1 MVKIPPRR
9 SLARCDRGAPLEKNE
24 NARRRSFANDW
35 KRHLRFASSST
46 RKRKER
52 KKRSTGEEVRR
63 EDDDYYRAGG
73 DLKRPLARRARSKPS
88 SSRAFF
94 FARVSHFEAREFWK
108 FPPKLESAK
117 VNLFNTYTREKGDA
131 FIARIFTLPSQ
142 KMLATTRTASSL
154 SPLFVAK
161 RREAGGGRRRRR
173 PSSSLRKSP
182 FFFSSGEGCLG
193 RRRHH
198 ARKVRCC
205 SSSSDD
211 SKGEEEKNDDD
222 DDAKYDFI
230 EEISDENLLTTSL
243 NRAISDEDY
252 SLAAKLSKRLQA
264 VQNLNGARD
273 AREILLDWRML
284 GIAEWMAARAEAL
297 GFRFPT
303 GIQRKST
310 SAFLDGDRLIV
321 ISAQTGTGKTLAYL
335 VPAVDQMDFVG
346 RQMLQIL
353 VVVPTRELVV
363 QTTMLAY
370 KLTGGSISRGVPGD
384 QGNMFNYF
392 GPQGLVVKG
401 VFEQRHVADPDPG
414 LATAEIVVGTPDELA
429 ELKRRGIVEV
439 DLASHIICDEAD
451 ALFENHEDAM
461 RELLK
466 PSPYVPVMETRQ
478 ICLVGVSIANDS
490 FLREVR
496 EAVPFYDPTIIQTQ
510 AIDYE
515 GQGLEERKKDIEK
528 DVEEVLEGLAKLGG
542 GGKGSTSSAE
552 GASDSSN
559 SSSDNSDSRN
569 SSVGGNKR
577 LPPNIHHRVLY
588 SEPGRKLVTLCRQI
602 RADAIAAGEDKP
614 PPRTLV
620 FVKDAPA
627 AEIVAGPL
635 RKALWGA
642 HTLVTLLP
650 EGREALRV
658 VEDFDKGKAS
668 IMVCTAQVSR
678 GLDLRNV
685 AHVYSLDVPNAKEYV
700 HRAGRCGRVGAVDPG
715 VVTSI
720 VSDEEKESYENVVE
734 ELQIKSEEIETIDVE
749 KMGRGTDDEEEALAQ
764 LQRLLDDNFYL
775 LDTKQLNI
783 ASLEKAL
790 AIEPEVLDYGDGDD
804 FDDKEKDE
812 K

>member
-1 MVKIPPRR
+1 M
-9 SLARCDRGAPLEKNE
+9 
-24 NARRRSFANDW
+24 
-35 KRHLRFASSST
+35 SS
-46 RKRKER
+46 
-52 KKRSTGEEVRR
+52 
-63 EDDDYYRAGG
+63 A
-73 DLKRPLARRARSKPS
+73 
-88 SSRAFF
+88 
-94 FARVSHFEAREFWK
+94 
-108 FPPKLESAK
+108 
-117 VNLFNTYTREKGDA
+117 
-131 FIARIFTLPSQ
+131 I
-142 KMLATTRTASSL
+142 
-154 SPLFVAK
+154 
-161 RREAGGGRRRRR
+161 
-173 PSSSLRKSP
+173 
-182 FFFSSGEGCLG
+182 
-193 RRRHH
+193 
-198 ARKVRCC
+198 
-205 SSSSDD
+205 SSSSE
-211 SKGEEEKNDDD
+211 SSEKGREDEKEK
-222 DDAKYDFI
+222 KYDFI
-230 EEISDENLLTTSL
+230 QEISDENLLTTSL
-243 NRAISDEDY
+243 NRAITDEDY
-252 SLAAKLSKRLQA
+252 ELAAKLSKRLQV
-264 VQNLNGARD
+264 VQNLNGGRD

-284 GIAEWMAARAEAL
+284 GVAEWMAARAEAL

-303 GIQRKST
+303 GIQRKAT

-321 ISAQTGTGKTLAYL
+321 MSAQTGTGKTLAYL
-335 VPAVDQMDFVG
+335 VPTVDQMDFVG
-346 RQMLQIL
+346 RKMLQIL

-384 QGNMFNYF
+384 RGNMFNYS
-392 GPQGLVVKG
+392 GPQGLIVKG
-401 VFEQRHVADPDPG
+401 VFEQRHVLDPDPE
-414 LATAEIVVGTPDELA
+414 LSTAEIVIGTPEELA
-429 ELKRRGIVEV
+429 ELKRQGVVEV

-451 ALFENHEDAM
+451 ALFENHKEAM

-466 PSPYVPVMETRQ
+466 PRPFVPVMETRQ

-490 FLREVR
+490 FLKDVQEG
-496 EAVPFYDPTIIQTQ
+496 VPFYEPTIIQTQ

-542 GGKGSTSSAE
+542 RGEEEGGSTSLGEA
-552 GASDSSN
+552 ATRSSN
-559 SSSDNSDSRN
+559 DNVGSKN
-569 SSVGGNKR
+569 NSVGGNKR
-577 LPPNIHHRVLY
+577 LPPNIRHRVLY

-620 FVKDAPA
+620 FVKDTPA

-720 VSDEEKESYENVVE
+720 VSDEEKESYENVVD
-734 ELQIKSEEIETIDVE
+734 ELQIKSEEIETIEVE
-749 KMGRGTDDEEEALAQ
+749 KMGRGTDDEEEALSQ

-790 AIEPEVLDYGDGDD
+790 AIEPEVLDYDD
-804 FDDKEKDE
+804 EDE
-812 K
+812 ED

>member
-1 MVKIPPRR
+1 M
-9 SLARCDRGAPLEKNE
+9 
-24 NARRRSFANDW
+24 
-35 KRHLRFASSST
+35 SS
-46 RKRKER
+46 
-52 KKRSTGEEVRR
+52 
-63 EDDDYYRAGG
+63 A
-73 DLKRPLARRARSKPS
+73 
-88 SSRAFF
+88 
-94 FARVSHFEAREFWK
+94 
-108 FPPKLESAK
+108 
-117 VNLFNTYTREKGDA
+117 
-131 FIARIFTLPSQ
+131 I
-142 KMLATTRTASSL
+142 
-154 SPLFVAK
+154 
-161 RREAGGGRRRRR
+161 
-173 PSSSLRKSP
+173 
-182 FFFSSGEGCLG
+182 
-193 RRRHH
+193 
-198 ARKVRCC
+198 
-205 SSSSDD
+205 SSSSE
-211 SKGEEEKNDDD
+211 SSAGREEDEDR
-222 DDAKYDFI
+222 KYDFI
-230 EEISDENLLTTSL
+230 QEISDENLLTTSL
-243 NRAISDEDY
+243 NRAITDEDY
-252 SLAAKLSKRLQA
+252 ELASKLSKRLQE
-264 VQNLNGARD
+264 VQNLNGGRD

-303 GIQRKST
+303 GIQRKAT

-335 VPAVDQMDFVG
+335 VPTVDQMDFVG
-346 RQMLQIL
+346 RKMLQIL

-384 QGNMFNYF
+384 RGNMFNYS
-392 GPQGLVVKG
+392 GPQGLIVKG
-401 VFEQRHVADPDPG
+401 VFEQRHVLDPDPE
-414 LATAEIVVGTPDELA
+414 LSTAEIVIGTPEELA
-429 ELKRRGIVEV
+429 ELKRQGVVEV

-451 ALFENHEDAM
+451 ALFENHKEAM

-466 PSPYVPVMETRQ
+466 PSPFVPVMETRQ

-490 FLREVR
+490 LLKDVQEV
-496 EAVPFYDPTIIQTQ
+496 VPFYEPTIIQTQ

-542 GGKGSTSSAE
+542 RGEEEGGSTSLGEA
-552 GASDSSN
+552 ASRSSN
-559 SSSDNSDSRN
+559 DNVGSKN
-569 SSVGGNKR
+569 NSVGGNKR
-577 LPPNIHHRVLY
+577 LPPNIRHRVLY

-620 FVKDAPA
+620 FVKDTPA

-685 AHVYSLDVPNAKEYV
+685 AHVYSLDVPNAKEYI

-720 VSDEEKESYENVVE
+720 VSDEEKESYENVVDE
-734 ELQIKSEEIETIDVE
+734 SQIKSEEIETIEVE
-749 KMGRGTDDEEEALAQ
+749 KMGRGTDDEEEALSQ

-790 AIEPEVLDYGDGDD
+790 AIEPEVLDYDD
-804 FDDKEKDE
+804 EDE
-812 K
+812 ED

>member
-1 MVKIPPRR
+1 M
-9 SLARCDRGAPLEKNE
+9 
-24 NARRRSFANDW
+24 
-35 KRHLRFASSST
+35 SS
-46 RKRKER
+46 
-52 KKRSTGEEVRR
+52 
-63 EDDDYYRAGG
+63 A
-73 DLKRPLARRARSKPS
+73 
-88 SSRAFF
+88 
-94 FARVSHFEAREFWK
+94 
-108 FPPKLESAK
+108 
-117 VNLFNTYTREKGDA
+117 
-131 FIARIFTLPSQ
+131 I
-142 KMLATTRTASSL
+142 
-154 SPLFVAK
+154 
-161 RREAGGGRRRRR
+161 
-173 PSSSLRKSP
+173 
-182 FFFSSGEGCLG
+182 
-193 RRRHH
+193 
-198 ARKVRCC
+198 
-205 SSSSDD
+205 SSSSE
-211 SKGEEEKNDDD
+211 SSEKGREYEEEK
-222 DDAKYDFI
+222 KYDFI
-230 EEISDENLLTTSL
+230 QEISDENLLTTSL
-243 NRAISDEDY
+243 NRAITDEDY
-252 SLAAKLSKRLQA
+252 ELAAKLSKRLQV
-264 VQNLNGARD
+264 VQNLNGGRD

-284 GIAEWMAARAEAL
+284 GVAEWMAARAEAL

-303 GIQRKST
+303 GIQRKAT

-321 ISAQTGTGKTLAYL
+321 MSAQTGTGKTLAYL
-335 VPAVDQMDFVG
+335 VPTVDQMDFVG
-346 RQMLQIL
+346 RKMLQIL

-384 QGNMFNYF
+384 RGNMFNYS
-392 GPQGLVVKG
+392 GPQGLIVKG
-401 VFEQRHVADPDPG
+401 VFEQRHVLDPDPE
-414 LATAEIVVGTPDELA
+414 LSTAEIVIGTPEELA
-429 ELKRRGIVEV
+429 ELKRQGVVEV

-451 ALFENHEDAM
+451 ALFENHKEAM

-466 PSPYVPVMETRQ
+466 PSPFVPVMETRQ
-478 ICLVGVSIANDS
+478 ICLVGVSIASDS
-490 FLREVR
+490 FLKDVQEV
-496 EAVPFYDPTIIQTQ
+496 VPFYEPTIIQTQ

-542 GGKGSTSSAE
+542 RGEEEGGSTSLGEA
-552 GASDSSN
+552 ATKSSN
-559 SSSDNSDSRN
+559 DNVGSKN
-569 SSVGGNKR
+569 NSVGGNKR
-577 LPPNIHHRVLY
+577 LPPNIRHRVLY

-620 FVKDAPA
+620 FVKDTPA

-720 VSDEEKESYENVVE
+720 VSDEEKESYENVVD
-734 ELQIKSEEIETIDVE
+734 ELQIKSEEIETIEVE
-749 KMGRGTDDEEEALAQ
+749 KMGRGTDDEEEALSQ

-790 AIEPEVLDYGDGDD
+790 AIEPEVLDYDD
-804 FDDKEKDE
+804 EDE
-812 K
+812 ED

>member
-1 MVKIPPRR
+1 M
-9 SLARCDRGAPLEKNE
+9 
-24 NARRRSFANDW
+24 
-35 KRHLRFASSST
+35 SS
-46 RKRKER
+46 
-52 KKRSTGEEVRR
+52 
-63 EDDDYYRAGG
+63 A
-73 DLKRPLARRARSKPS
+73 
-88 SSRAFF
+88 
-94 FARVSHFEAREFWK
+94 
-108 FPPKLESAK
+108 
-117 VNLFNTYTREKGDA
+117 
-131 FIARIFTLPSQ
+131 I
-142 KMLATTRTASSL
+142 
-154 SPLFVAK
+154 
-161 RREAGGGRRRRR
+161 
-173 PSSSLRKSP
+173 
-182 FFFSSGEGCLG
+182 
-193 RRRHH
+193 
-198 ARKVRCC
+198 
-205 SSSSDD
+205 SSSSE
-211 SKGEEEKNDDD
+211 SSEGREEDEDR
-222 DDAKYDFI
+222 KYDFI
-230 EEISDENLLTTSL
+230 QEISDENLLTTSL
-243 NRAISDEDY
+243 NRAITDEDY
-252 SLAAKLSKRLQA
+252 ELAAKLSKRLQV
-264 VQNLNGARD
+264 VQNLNGGRD

-284 GIAEWMAARAEAL
+284 GVAEWMAARAEAL

-303 GIQRKST
+303 GIQRKAT

-335 VPAVDQMDFVG
+335 VPTMDQMDFVG
-346 RQMLQIL
+346 RKMLQIL

-384 QGNMFNYF
+384 RGNMFNYS
-392 GPQGLVVKG
+392 GPQGLIVKG
-401 VFEQRHVADPDPG
+401 VFEQRHVLDPDPE
-414 LATAEIVVGTPDELA
+414 LSTAEIVIGTPEELA
-429 ELKRRGIVEV
+429 ELKRQGVVEV

-451 ALFENHEDAM
+451 ALFENHKEAM

-466 PSPYVPVMETRQ
+466 PSPFVPVMETRQ

-490 FLREVR
+490 FLKDVQEV
-496 EAVPFYDPTIIQTQ
+496 VPFYEPTIIQTQ

-542 GGKGSTSSAE
+542 RGEEEGGSTSLGEA
-552 GASDSSN
+552 ATRSSN
-559 SSSDNSDSRN
+559 NNVGSKNN
-569 SSVGGNKR
+569 SVGGNKR
-577 LPPNIHHRVLY
+577 LPPNIRHRVLY

-620 FVKDAPA
+620 FVKDTPA

-720 VSDEEKESYENVVE
+720 VSDEEKESYENVVD
-734 ELQIKSEEIETIDVE
+734 ELQIKSEEIETIEVE
-749 KMGRGTDDEEEALAQ
+749 KMGRGTDDEEEALSQ

-790 AIEPEVLDYGDGDD
+790 AIEPEVLDYDN
-804 FDDKEKDE
+804 EDE
-812 K
+812 ED

>member
-1 MVKIPPRR
+1 M
-9 SLARCDRGAPLEKNE
+9 
-24 NARRRSFANDW
+24 
-35 KRHLRFASSST
+35 SSAIS
-46 RKRKER
+46 E
-52 KKRSTGEEVRR
+52 SS
-63 EDDDYYRAGG
+63 AG
-73 DLKRPLARRARSKPS
+73 R
-88 SSRAFF
+88 
-94 FARVSHFEAREFWK
+94 
-108 FPPKLESAK
+108 
-117 VNLFNTYTREKGDA
+117 
-131 FIARIFTLPSQ
+131 
-142 KMLATTRTASSL
+142 
-154 SPLFVAK
+154 
-161 RREAGGGRRRRR
+161 
-173 PSSSLRKSP
+173 
-182 FFFSSGEGCLG
+182 
-193 RRRHH
+193 
-198 ARKVRCC
+198 
-205 SSSSDD
+205 
-211 SKGEEEKNDDD
+211 EEEEDR
-222 DDAKYDFI
+222 KYDFI
-230 EEISDENLLTTSL
+230 QEISDENLLTTSL
-243 NRAISDEDY
+243 NRAITDEDY
-252 SLAAKLSKRLQA
+252 ELASKLSKRLQV
-264 VQNLNGARD
+264 VQNLNGGRD

-284 GIAEWMAARAEAL
+284 GVAEWMAARAEAL

-303 GIQRKST
+303 GIQRKAT

-321 ISAQTGTGKTLAYL
+321 MSAQTGTGKTLAYL
-335 VPAVDQMDFVG
+335 VPTVDQMDFIG
-346 RQMLQIL
+346 RKMLQIL

-363 QTTMLAY
+363 QTTMLTY

-384 QGNMFNYF
+384 RGNMFNYS
-392 GPQGLVVKG
+392 GPQGLIVKG
-401 VFEQRHVADPDPG
+401 VFEQRHVLDPDPE
-414 LATAEIVVGTPDELA
+414 LSTAEIVIGTPEELA
-429 ELKRRGIVEV
+429 ELKRQGVVEV

-451 ALFENHEDAM
+451 ALFENHKEAM

-466 PSPYVPVMETRQ
+466 PSPFVPVMETRQ

-490 FLREVR
+490 FLKDVQEV
-496 EAVPFYDPTIIQTQ
+496 VPFYEPTIIQTQ

-542 GGKGSTSSAE
+542 RGEEEGGSTSLGEA
-552 GASDSSN
+552 ASRSSN
-559 SSSDNSDSRN
+559 DNVGSKN
-569 SSVGGNKR
+569 NSVGGNKR
-577 LPPNIHHRVLY
+577 LPPNIRHRVLY

-620 FVKDAPA
+620 FVKDTPA

-720 VSDEEKESYENVVE
+720 VSDEEKESYENVVD
-734 ELQIKSEEIETIDVE
+734 ELQIKSEEIETIEVE
-749 KMGRGTDDEEEALAQ
+749 KMGRGTDDEEEALSQ

-790 AIEPEVLDYGDGDD
+790 AIEPEVLDYDN
-804 FDDKEKDE
+804 EDE
-812 K
+812 ED

>member
-1 MVKIPPRR
+1 M
-9 SLARCDRGAPLEKNE
+9 
-24 NARRRSFANDW
+24 
-35 KRHLRFASSST
+35 SS
-46 RKRKER
+46 
-52 KKRSTGEEVRR
+52 
-63 EDDDYYRAGG
+63 A
-73 DLKRPLARRARSKPS
+73 
-88 SSRAFF
+88 
-94 FARVSHFEAREFWK
+94 
-108 FPPKLESAK
+108 
-117 VNLFNTYTREKGDA
+117 
-131 FIARIFTLPSQ
+131 I
-142 KMLATTRTASSL
+142 
-154 SPLFVAK
+154 
-161 RREAGGGRRRRR
+161 
-173 PSSSLRKSP
+173 
-182 FFFSSGEGCLG
+182 
-193 RRRHH
+193 
-198 ARKVRCC
+198 
-205 SSSSDD
+205 SSSSE
-211 SKGEEEKNDDD
+211 SSEKGREDEEEK
-222 DDAKYDFI
+222 KYDFI
-230 EEISDENLLTTSL
+230 QEISDENLLTTSL
-243 NRAISDEDY
+243 NRAITDEDY
-252 SLAAKLSKRLQA
+252 ELAAKLSKRLQV
-264 VQNLNGARD
+264 VQNLNGGRD

-284 GIAEWMAARAEAL
+284 GVAEWMAARAEAL

-303 GIQRKST
+303 GIQRKAT

-321 ISAQTGTGKTLAYL
+321 MSAQTGTGKTLAYL
-335 VPAVDQMDFVG
+335 VPTMDQMDFVG
-346 RQMLQIL
+346 RKMLQIL

-384 QGNMFNYF
+384 RGNMFNYS
-392 GPQGLVVKG
+392 GPQGLIVKG
-401 VFEQRHVADPDPG
+401 VFEQRHVLDPDPE
-414 LATAEIVVGTPDELA
+414 LSTAEIVIGTPEELA
-429 ELKRRGIVEV
+429 ELKRQGVVEV

-451 ALFENHEDAM
+451 ALFENHKEAM

-466 PSPYVPVMETRQ
+466 PSPFVPVMETRQ
-478 ICLVGVSIANDS
+478 ICLVGVSIASDS
-490 FLREVR
+490 FLKDVQEV
-496 EAVPFYDPTIIQTQ
+496 VPFYEPTIIQTQ

-542 GGKGSTSSAE
+542 RGEEEGGSTSLGEA
-552 GASDSSN
+552 ATKSSN
-559 SSSDNSDSRN
+559 DNVGSKN
-569 SSVGGNKR
+569 NSVGGNKR
-577 LPPNIHHRVLY
+577 LPPNIRHRVLY

-620 FVKDAPA
+620 FVKDTPA

-720 VSDEEKESYENVVE
+720 VSDEEKESYENVVD
-734 ELQIKSEEIETIDVE
+734 ELQIKSEEIETIEVE
-749 KMGRGTDDEEEALAQ
+749 KMGRGTDDEEEALSQ

-790 AIEPEVLDYGDGDD
+790 AIEPEVLDYDD
-804 FDDKEKDE
+804 EDE
-812 K
+812 ED

>member
-1 MVKIPPRR
+1 M
-9 SLARCDRGAPLEKNE
+9 
-24 NARRRSFANDW
+24 
-35 KRHLRFASSST
+35 SS
-46 RKRKER
+46 
-52 KKRSTGEEVRR
+52 
-63 EDDDYYRAGG
+63 A
-73 DLKRPLARRARSKPS
+73 
-88 SSRAFF
+88 
-94 FARVSHFEAREFWK
+94 
-108 FPPKLESAK
+108 
-117 VNLFNTYTREKGDA
+117 
-131 FIARIFTLPSQ
+131 I
-142 KMLATTRTASSL
+142 
-154 SPLFVAK
+154 
-161 RREAGGGRRRRR
+161 
-173 PSSSLRKSP
+173 
-182 FFFSSGEGCLG
+182 
-193 RRRHH
+193 
-198 ARKVRCC
+198 
-205 SSSSDD
+205 SSSSE
-211 SKGEEEKNDDD
+211 SSEKGREDEEEK
-222 DDAKYDFI
+222 KYDFI
-230 EEISDENLLTTSL
+230 QEISDENLLTTSL
-243 NRAISDEDY
+243 NRAITDEDY
-252 SLAAKLSKRLQA
+252 ELAAKLSKRLQV
-264 VQNLNGARD
+264 VQNLNGGRD

-284 GIAEWMAARAEAL
+284 GVAEWMAARAEAL

-303 GIQRKST
+303 GIQRKAT

-321 ISAQTGTGKTLAYL
+321 MSAQTGTGKTLAYL
-335 VPAVDQMDFVG
+335 VPTVDQMDFVG
-346 RQMLQIL
+346 RKMLQIL

-384 QGNMFNYF
+384 RGNMFNYS
-392 GPQGLVVKG
+392 GPQGLIVKG
-401 VFEQRHVADPDPG
+401 VFEQRHVLDPDPE
-414 LATAEIVVGTPDELA
+414 LSTAEIVIGTPEELT
-429 ELKRRGIVEV
+429 ELKRQGVVEV

-451 ALFENHEDAM
+451 ALFENHKEAM

-466 PSPYVPVMETRQ
+466 PSPFVPVMETRQ

-490 FLREVR
+490 FLKEVQ
-496 EAVPFYDPTIIQTQ
+496 EVVPFYEPTIIQTQ

-542 GGKGSTSSAE
+542 RGEEEGGSTSLGEA
-552 GASDSSN
+552 ATRSSN
-559 SSSDNSDSRN
+559 DNVGSKN
-569 SSVGGNKR
+569 NSVGGNKR
-577 LPPNIHHRVLY
+577 LPPNIRHRVLY

-620 FVKDAPA
+620 FVKDTPA

-720 VSDEEKESYENVVE
+720 VSDEEKESYENVVD
-734 ELQIKSEEIETIDVE
+734 ELQIKSEEIETIEVE
-749 KMGRGTDDEEEALAQ
+749 KMGRGTDDEEEALSQ

-790 AIEPEVLDYGDGDD
+790 AIEPEVLDYDD
-804 FDDKEKDE
+804 EDE
-812 K
+812 ED

>member
-1 MVKIPPRR
+1 M
-9 SLARCDRGAPLEKNE
+9 
-24 NARRRSFANDW
+24 
-35 KRHLRFASSST
+35 SS
-46 RKRKER
+46 
-52 KKRSTGEEVRR
+52 
-63 EDDDYYRAGG
+63 A
-73 DLKRPLARRARSKPS
+73 
-88 SSRAFF
+88 
-94 FARVSHFEAREFWK
+94 
-108 FPPKLESAK
+108 
-117 VNLFNTYTREKGDA
+117 
-131 FIARIFTLPSQ
+131 I
-142 KMLATTRTASSL
+142 
-154 SPLFVAK
+154 
-161 RREAGGGRRRRR
+161 
-173 PSSSLRKSP
+173 
-182 FFFSSGEGCLG
+182 
-193 RRRHH
+193 
-198 ARKVRCC
+198 
-205 SSSSDD
+205 SSSSESSAGRED
-211 SKGEEEKNDDD
+211 EEDR
-222 DDAKYDFI
+222 KYDFI
-230 EEISDENLLTTSL
+230 QEISDENLLTTSL
-243 NRAISDEDY
+243 NRAITDEDY
-252 SLAAKLSKRLQA
+252 ELASKLSKRLQV
-264 VQNLNGARD
+264 VQNLNGGRD

-284 GIAEWMAARAEAL
+284 GVAEWMAARAEAL

-303 GIQRKST
+303 GIQRKAT

-321 ISAQTGTGKTLAYL
+321 MSAQTGTGKTLAYL
-335 VPAVDQMDFVG
+335 VPTVDQMDFVG
-346 RQMLQIL
+346 RKMLQIL

-363 QTTMLAY
+363 QTTMLVY

-384 QGNMFNYF
+384 RGNMFNYS
-392 GPQGLVVKG
+392 GPQGLIVKG
-401 VFEQRHVADPDPG
+401 VFEQRHVLDPDPE
-414 LATAEIVVGTPDELA
+414 LSTAEIVIGTPEELA
-429 ELKRRGIVEV
+429 ELKRQGVVEV

-451 ALFENHEDAM
+451 ALFENHKEAM

-466 PSPYVPVMETRQ
+466 PSPFVPVMETRQ

-490 FLREVR
+490 FLKDVQEV
-496 EAVPFYDPTIIQTQ
+496 VPFYEPTIIQTQ

-542 GGKGSTSSAE
+542 RGEEEGGSTSFGEA
-552 GASDSSN
+552 ATRSSN
-559 SSSDNSDSRN
+559 NNVGSKNN
-569 SSVGGNKR
+569 SVGGNKR

-620 FVKDAPA
+620 FVKDTPA

-720 VSDEEKESYENVVE
+720 VSDEEKESYENVID
-734 ELQIKSEEIETIDVE
+734 ELQIKSEEIETIEVE
-749 KMGRGTDDEEEALAQ
+749 KMGRGTDDEEEALSQ

-790 AIEPEVLDYGDGDD
+790 AIEPEVLDYDD
-804 FDDKEKDE
+804 EDE
-812 K
+812 ED

>member
-1 MVKIPPRR
+1 M
-9 SLARCDRGAPLEKNE
+9 
-24 NARRRSFANDW
+24 
-35 KRHLRFASSST
+35 SS
-46 RKRKER
+46 
-52 KKRSTGEEVRR
+52 
-63 EDDDYYRAGG
+63 A
-73 DLKRPLARRARSKPS
+73 
-88 SSRAFF
+88 
-94 FARVSHFEAREFWK
+94 
-108 FPPKLESAK
+108 
-117 VNLFNTYTREKGDA
+117 
-131 FIARIFTLPSQ
+131 I
-142 KMLATTRTASSL
+142 
-154 SPLFVAK
+154 
-161 RREAGGGRRRRR
+161 
-173 PSSSLRKSP
+173 
-182 FFFSSGEGCLG
+182 
-193 RRRHH
+193 
-198 ARKVRCC
+198 
-205 SSSSDD
+205 SSSSE
-211 SKGEEEKNDDD
+211 SSEKGREDEEEK
-222 DDAKYDFI
+222 KYDFI
-230 EEISDENLLTTSL
+230 QEISDENLLTTSL
-243 NRAISDEDY
+243 NRAITDEDY
-252 SLAAKLSKRLQA
+252 ELAAKLSKRLQV
-264 VQNLNGARD
+264 VQNLNGGRD

-284 GIAEWMAARAEAL
+284 GVAEWMAARAEAL

-303 GIQRKST
+303 GIQRKAT

-321 ISAQTGTGKTLAYL
+321 MSAQTGTGKTLAYL
-335 VPAVDQMDFVG
+335 VPTVDQMDFVG
-346 RQMLQIL
+346 RKMLQIL

-384 QGNMFNYF
+384 RGNMFNYS
-392 GPQGLVVKG
+392 GPQGLIVKG
-401 VFEQRHVADPDPG
+401 VFEQRHVLDPDPE
-414 LATAEIVVGTPDELA
+414 LSTAEIVIGTPDELA
-429 ELKRRGIVEV
+429 ELKRQGVVEV

-451 ALFENHEDAM
+451 ALFENHKEAM

-466 PSPYVPVMETRQ
+466 PSPFVPVMETRQ

-490 FLREVR
+490 FLKEVQ
-496 EAVPFYDPTIIQTQ
+496 EVVPFYEPTIIQTQ

-542 GGKGSTSSAE
+542 RGEEEGGSTSLGEA
-552 GASDSSN
+552 ATRSSN
-559 SSSDNSDSRN
+559 DSVGSKN
-569 SSVGGNKR
+569 NSVGGNKR
-577 LPPNIHHRVLY
+577 LPPNIRHRVLY

-620 FVKDAPA
+620 FVKDTPA

-720 VSDEEKESYENVVE
+720 VSDEEKESYENVVD
-734 ELQIKSEEIETIDVE
+734 ELQIKSEEIETIEVE
-749 KMGRGTDDEEEALAQ
+749 KMGRGTDDEEEALSQ

-790 AIEPEVLDYGDGDD
+790 AIEPEVLDYDD
-804 FDDKEKDE
+804 EDE
-812 K
+812 ED

>member
-1 MVKIPPRR
+1 M
-9 SLARCDRGAPLEKNE
+9 
-24 NARRRSFANDW
+24 
-35 KRHLRFASSST
+35 SS
-46 RKRKER
+46 
-52 KKRSTGEEVRR
+52 
-63 EDDDYYRAGG
+63 A
-73 DLKRPLARRARSKPS
+73 
-88 SSRAFF
+88 
-94 FARVSHFEAREFWK
+94 
-108 FPPKLESAK
+108 
-117 VNLFNTYTREKGDA
+117 
-131 FIARIFTLPSQ
+131 I
-142 KMLATTRTASSL
+142 
-154 SPLFVAK
+154 
-161 RREAGGGRRRRR
+161 
-173 PSSSLRKSP
+173 
-182 FFFSSGEGCLG
+182 
-193 RRRHH
+193 
-198 ARKVRCC
+198 
-205 SSSSDD
+205 SSSSE
-211 SKGEEEKNDDD
+211 SSEKGREDEEEK
-222 DDAKYDFI
+222 KYDFI
-230 EEISDENLLTTSL
+230 QEISDENLLTTSL
-243 NRAISDEDY
+243 NRAITDEDY
-252 SLAAKLSKRLQA
+252 ELAAKLSKRLQV
-264 VQNLNGARD
+264 VQNLNGGRD

-284 GIAEWMAARAEAL
+284 GVAEWMAARAEAL

-303 GIQRKST
+303 GIQRKAT

-321 ISAQTGTGKTLAYL
+321 MSAQTGTGKTLAYL
-335 VPAVDQMDFVG
+335 VPTMDQMDFVG
-346 RQMLQIL
+346 RKMLQIL

-384 QGNMFNYF
+384 RGNMFNYS
-392 GPQGLVVKG
+392 GPQGLIVKG
-401 VFEQRHVADPDPG
+401 VFEQRHVLDPDPE
-414 LATAEIVVGTPDELA
+414 LSTAEIVIGTPEELA
-429 ELKRRGIVEV
+429 ELKRQGVVEV

-451 ALFENHEDAM
+451 ALFENHKEAM

-466 PSPYVPVMETRQ
+466 PSPFVPVMETRQ

-490 FLREVR
+490 FLKDVQEV
-496 EAVPFYDPTIIQTQ
+496 VPFYEPTIIQTQ

-542 GGKGSTSSAE
+542 RGEEEGGSTSLGEA
-552 GASDSSN
+552 ASRSN
-559 SSSDNSDSRN
+559 NDNVGSKN
-569 SSVGGNKR
+569 NSVGGNKR
-577 LPPNIHHRVLY
+577 LPPNIRHRVLY

-620 FVKDAPA
+620 FVKDTPA

-720 VSDEEKESYENVVE
+720 VSDEEKESYENVVD
-734 ELQIKSEEIETIDVE
+734 ELQIKSEEIETIEVE
-749 KMGRGTDDEEEALAQ
+749 KMGRGTDDEEEALSQ

-790 AIEPEVLDYGDGDD
+790 AIEPEVLDYDN
-804 FDDKEKDE
+804 EDE
-812 K
+812 ED

>member
-1 MVKIPPRR
+1 M
-9 SLARCDRGAPLEKNE
+9 
-24 NARRRSFANDW
+24 
-35 KRHLRFASSST
+35 SS
-46 RKRKER
+46 
-52 KKRSTGEEVRR
+52 
-63 EDDDYYRAGG
+63 A
-73 DLKRPLARRARSKPS
+73 
-88 SSRAFF
+88 
-94 FARVSHFEAREFWK
+94 
-108 FPPKLESAK
+108 
-117 VNLFNTYTREKGDA
+117 
-131 FIARIFTLPSQ
+131 I
-142 KMLATTRTASSL
+142 
-154 SPLFVAK
+154 
-161 RREAGGGRRRRR
+161 
-173 PSSSLRKSP
+173 
-182 FFFSSGEGCLG
+182 
-193 RRRHH
+193 
-198 ARKVRCC
+198 
-205 SSSSDD
+205 SSSSE
-211 SKGEEEKNDDD
+211 SSAGREEEEDR
-222 DDAKYDFI
+222 KYDFI
-230 EEISDENLLTTSL
+230 QEISDENLLTTSL
-243 NRAISDEDY
+243 NRAITDEDY
-252 SLAAKLSKRLQA
+252 ELASKLSKRLQV
-264 VQNLNGARD
+264 VQNLNGGRD

-284 GIAEWMAARAEAL
+284 GVAEWMAARAEAL

-303 GIQRKST
+303 GIQRKAT

-321 ISAQTGTGKTLAYL
+321 MSAQTGTGKTLAYL
-335 VPAVDQMDFVG
+335 VPTVDQMDFIG
-346 RQMLQIL
+346 RKMLQIL

-363 QTTMLAY
+363 QTTMLTY

-384 QGNMFNYF
+384 RGNMFNYS
-392 GPQGLVVKG
+392 GPQGLIVKG
-401 VFEQRHVADPDPG
+401 VFEQRHVLDPDPE
-414 LATAEIVVGTPDELA
+414 LSTAEIVIGTPEELA
-429 ELKRRGIVEV
+429 ELKRQGVVEV

-451 ALFENHEDAM
+451 ALFENHKEAM

-466 PSPYVPVMETRQ
+466 PSPFVPVMETRQ

-490 FLREVR
+490 FLKDVQEV
-496 EAVPFYDPTIIQTQ
+496 VPFYEPTIIQTQ

-542 GGKGSTSSAE
+542 RGEEEGGSTSLGEA
-552 GASDSSN
+552 ASRSSN
-559 SSSDNSDSRN
+559 DNVGSKN
-569 SSVGGNKR
+569 NSVGGNKR

-620 FVKDAPA
+620 FVKDTPA

-720 VSDEEKESYENVVE
+720 VSDEEKESYENVVD
-734 ELQIKSEEIETIDVE
+734 ELQIKSEEIETIEVE
-749 KMGRGTDDEEEALAQ
+749 KMGRGTDDEEEALSQ

-790 AIEPEVLDYGDGDD
+790 AIEPEVLDYDDEDGED
-804 FDDKEKDE
+804 
-812 K
+812 

>member
-1 MVKIPPRR
+1 V
-9 SLARCDRGAPLEKNE
+9 
-24 NARRRSFANDW
+24 
-35 KRHLRFASSST
+35 SSAIS
-46 RKRKER
+46 E
-52 KKRSTGEEVRR
+52 SS
-63 EDDDYYRAGG
+63 AG
-73 DLKRPLARRARSKPS
+73 R
-88 SSRAFF
+88 
-94 FARVSHFEAREFWK
+94 
-108 FPPKLESAK
+108 
-117 VNLFNTYTREKGDA
+117 
-131 FIARIFTLPSQ
+131 
-142 KMLATTRTASSL
+142 
-154 SPLFVAK
+154 
-161 RREAGGGRRRRR
+161 
-173 PSSSLRKSP
+173 
-182 FFFSSGEGCLG
+182 
-193 RRRHH
+193 
-198 ARKVRCC
+198 
-205 SSSSDD
+205 
-211 SKGEEEKNDDD
+211 EEEEDR
-222 DDAKYDFI
+222 KYDFI
-230 EEISDENLLTTSL
+230 QEISDENLLTTSL
-243 NRAISDEDY
+243 NRAITDEDY
-252 SLAAKLSKRLQA
+252 ELASKLSKRLQV
-264 VQNLNGARD
+264 VQNLNGGRD

-284 GIAEWMAARAEAL
+284 GVAEWMAARAEAL

-303 GIQRKST
+303 GIQRKAT

-321 ISAQTGTGKTLAYL
+321 MSAQTGTGKTLAYL
-335 VPAVDQMDFVG
+335 VPTVDQMDFVG
-346 RQMLQIL
+346 RKMLQIL

-384 QGNMFNYF
+384 RGNMFNYS
-392 GPQGLVVKG
+392 GPQGLIVKG
-401 VFEQRHVADPDPG
+401 VFEQRHVLDPDPE
-414 LATAEIVVGTPDELA
+414 LSTAEIVIGTPEELA
-429 ELKRRGIVEV
+429 ELKRQGVVEV

-451 ALFENHEDAM
+451 ALFENHKEAM

-466 PSPYVPVMETRQ
+466 PSPFVPVMETRQ

-490 FLREVR
+490 FLKDVQEV
-496 EAVPFYDPTIIQTQ
+496 VPFYEPTIIQTQ

-542 GGKGSTSSAE
+542 RGEEEGGSTSLGEA
-552 GASDSSN
+552 ASRSN
-559 SSSDNSDSRN
+559 NDNVGSKN
-569 SSVGGNKR
+569 NSVGGNKR
-577 LPPNIHHRVLY
+577 LPPNIRHRVLY

-620 FVKDAPA
+620 FVKDTPA

-720 VSDEEKESYENVVE
+720 VSDEEKESYENVVD
-734 ELQIKSEEIETIDVE
+734 ELQIKSEEIETIEVE
-749 KMGRGTDDEEEALAQ
+749 KMGRGTDDEEEALSQ

-790 AIEPEVLDYGDGDD
+790 AIEPEVLDYDN
-804 FDDKEKDE
+804 EDE
-812 K
+812 ED

>member
-1 MVKIPPRR
+1 M
-9 SLARCDRGAPLEKNE
+9 
-24 NARRRSFANDW
+24 
-35 KRHLRFASSST
+35 SS
-46 RKRKER
+46 
-52 KKRSTGEEVRR
+52 
-63 EDDDYYRAGG
+63 A
-73 DLKRPLARRARSKPS
+73 
-88 SSRAFF
+88 
-94 FARVSHFEAREFWK
+94 
-108 FPPKLESAK
+108 
-117 VNLFNTYTREKGDA
+117 
-131 FIARIFTLPSQ
+131 I
-142 KMLATTRTASSL
+142 
-154 SPLFVAK
+154 
-161 RREAGGGRRRRR
+161 
-173 PSSSLRKSP
+173 
-182 FFFSSGEGCLG
+182 
-193 RRRHH
+193 
-198 ARKVRCC
+198 
-205 SSSSDD
+205 SSSSE
-211 SKGEEEKNDDD
+211 SSEKGREDEEEK
-222 DDAKYDFI
+222 KYDFI
-230 EEISDENLLTTSL
+230 QEISDENLLTTSL
-243 NRAISDEDY
+243 NRAITDEDY
-252 SLAAKLSKRLQA
+252 ELASKLSKRLQV
-264 VQNLNGARD
+264 VQNLNGGRD

-284 GIAEWMAARAEAL
+284 GVAEWMAARAEAL

-303 GIQRKST
+303 GIQRKAT

-321 ISAQTGTGKTLAYL
+321 MSAQTGTGKTLAYL
-335 VPAVDQMDFVG
+335 VPTVDQMDFVG
-346 RQMLQIL
+346 RKMLQIL

-384 QGNMFNYF
+384 RGNMFNYS
-392 GPQGLVVKG
+392 GPQGLIVKG
-401 VFEQRHVADPDPG
+401 VFEQRHVLDPDPE
-414 LATAEIVVGTPDELA
+414 LSTAEIVIGTPEELA
-429 ELKRRGIVEV
+429 ELKRQGVVEV

-451 ALFENHEDAM
+451 ALFENHKEAM

-466 PSPYVPVMETRQ
+466 PSPFVPVMETRQ

-490 FLREVR
+490 FLKDVQEV
-496 EAVPFYDPTIIQTQ
+496 VPFYEPTIIQTQ

-542 GGKGSTSSAE
+542 RGEEEGGSTSLGEA
-552 GASDSSN
+552 ATKSSN
-559 SSSDNSDSRN
+559 DNVGSKN
-569 SSVGGNKR
+569 NSVGGNKR
-577 LPPNIHHRVLY
+577 LPPNIRHRVLY

-620 FVKDAPA
+620 FVKDTPA

-720 VSDEEKESYENVVE
+720 VSDEEKESYENVVD
-734 ELQIKSEEIETIDVE
+734 ELQIKSEEIETIEVE
-749 KMGRGTDDEEEALAQ
+749 KMGRGTDDEEEALSQ

-790 AIEPEVLDYGDGDD
+790 AIEPEVLDYDD
-804 FDDKEKDE
+804 EDE
-812 K
+812 ED

>member
-1 MVKIPPRR
+1 M
-9 SLARCDRGAPLEKNE
+9 
-24 NARRRSFANDW
+24 
-35 KRHLRFASSST
+35 SS
-46 RKRKER
+46 
-52 KKRSTGEEVRR
+52 
-63 EDDDYYRAGG
+63 A
-73 DLKRPLARRARSKPS
+73 
-88 SSRAFF
+88 
-94 FARVSHFEAREFWK
+94 
-108 FPPKLESAK
+108 
-117 VNLFNTYTREKGDA
+117 
-131 FIARIFTLPSQ
+131 I
-142 KMLATTRTASSL
+142 
-154 SPLFVAK
+154 
-161 RREAGGGRRRRR
+161 
-173 PSSSLRKSP
+173 
-182 FFFSSGEGCLG
+182 
-193 RRRHH
+193 
-198 ARKVRCC
+198 
-205 SSSSDD
+205 SSSSE
-211 SKGEEEKNDDD
+211 SSEKGREDEEEK
-222 DDAKYDFI
+222 KYDFI
-230 EEISDENLLTTSL
+230 QEISDENLLTTSL
-243 NRAISDEDY
+243 NRAITDEDY
-252 SLAAKLSKRLQA
+252 ELAAKLSKRLQV
-264 VQNLNGARD
+264 VQNLNGGRD

-284 GIAEWMAARAEAL
+284 GVAEWMAARAEAL

-303 GIQRKST
+303 GIQRKAT

-321 ISAQTGTGKTLAYL
+321 MSAQTGTGKTLAYL
-335 VPAVDQMDFVG
+335 VPTVDQMDFVG
-346 RQMLQIL
+346 RKMLQIL

-384 QGNMFNYF
+384 RGNMFNYS
-392 GPQGLVVKG
+392 GPQGLIVKG
-401 VFEQRHVADPDPG
+401 VFEQRHVLDPDPE
-414 LATAEIVVGTPDELA
+414 LSTAEIVIGTPEELA
-429 ELKRRGIVEV
+429 ELKRQGVVEV

-451 ALFENHEDAM
+451 ALFENHKEAM

-466 PSPYVPVMETRQ
+466 PSPFVPVMETRQ

-490 FLREVR
+490 FLKDVQEV
-496 EAVPFYDPTIIQTQ
+496 VPFYEPTIIQTQ

-542 GGKGSTSSAE
+542 IGEEEGGSTSLGEA
-552 GASDSSN
+552 ATRSSN
-559 SSSDNSDSRN
+559 DNVGSKN
-569 SSVGGNKR
+569 NSVGGNKR
-577 LPPNIHHRVLY
+577 LPPNIRHRVLY

-620 FVKDAPA
+620 FVKDTPA

-720 VSDEEKESYENVVE
+720 VSDEEKESYENVVD
-734 ELQIKSEEIETIDVE
+734 ELQIKSEEIETIEVE
-749 KMGRGTDDEEEALAQ
+749 KMGRGTDDEEEALSQ

-790 AIEPEVLDYGDGDD
+790 AIEPEVLDYDD
-804 FDDKEKDE
+804 EDE
-812 K
+812 ED

>member
-1 MVKIPPRR
+1 M
-9 SLARCDRGAPLEKNE
+9 
-24 NARRRSFANDW
+24 
-35 KRHLRFASSST
+35 SS
-46 RKRKER
+46 
-52 KKRSTGEEVRR
+52 
-63 EDDDYYRAGG
+63 A
-73 DLKRPLARRARSKPS
+73 
-88 SSRAFF
+88 
-94 FARVSHFEAREFWK
+94 
-108 FPPKLESAK
+108 
-117 VNLFNTYTREKGDA
+117 
-131 FIARIFTLPSQ
+131 I
-142 KMLATTRTASSL
+142 
-154 SPLFVAK
+154 
-161 RREAGGGRRRRR
+161 
-173 PSSSLRKSP
+173 
-182 FFFSSGEGCLG
+182 
-193 RRRHH
+193 
-198 ARKVRCC
+198 
-205 SSSSDD
+205 SSSSE
-211 SKGEEEKNDDD
+211 SSEKGREDEEEK
-222 DDAKYDFI
+222 KYDFI
-230 EEISDENLLTTSL
+230 QEISDENLLTTSL
-243 NRAISDEDY
+243 NRAITDEDY
-252 SLAAKLSKRLQA
+252 ELAAKLSKRLQV
-264 VQNLNGARD
+264 VQNLNGGRD

-284 GIAEWMAARAEAL
+284 GVAEWMAARAEAL

-303 GIQRKST
+303 GIQRKAT

-321 ISAQTGTGKTLAYL
+321 MSAQTGTGKTLAYL
-335 VPAVDQMDFVG
+335 VPTVDQMDFVG
-346 RQMLQIL
+346 RKMLQIL

-384 QGNMFNYF
+384 RGNMFNYS
-392 GPQGLVVKG
+392 GPQGLIVKG
-401 VFEQRHVADPDPG
+401 VFEQRHVLDPDPE
-414 LATAEIVVGTPDELA
+414 LSTAEIVIGTPEELA
-429 ELKRRGIVEV
+429 ELNRQGVVEV

-451 ALFENHEDAM
+451 ALFENHKEAM

-466 PSPYVPVMETRQ
+466 PSPFVPVMETRQ
-478 ICLVGVSIANDS
+478 ICLVGVSIASDS
-490 FLREVR
+490 FLKDVQEV
-496 EAVPFYDPTIIQTQ
+496 VPFYEPTIIQTQ

-542 GGKGSTSSAE
+542 RGEEEGGSTSLGEA
-552 GASDSSN
+552 ATKSSN
-559 SSSDNSDSRN
+559 DNVGSKN
-569 SSVGGNKR
+569 NSVGGNKR
-577 LPPNIHHRVLY
+577 LPPNIRHRVLY

-620 FVKDAPA
+620 FVKDTPA

-720 VSDEEKESYENVVE
+720 VSDEEKESYENVVD
-734 ELQIKSEEIETIDVE
+734 ELQIKSEEIETIEVE
-749 KMGRGTDDEEEALAQ
+749 KMGRGTDDEEEALSQ

-790 AIEPEVLDYGDGDD
+790 AIEPEVLDYDD
-804 FDDKEKDE
+804 EDE
-812 K
+812 ED

>member
-1 MVKIPPRR
+1 M
-9 SLARCDRGAPLEKNE
+9 
-24 NARRRSFANDW
+24 
-35 KRHLRFASSST
+35 SS
-46 RKRKER
+46 
-52 KKRSTGEEVRR
+52 
-63 EDDDYYRAGG
+63 A
-73 DLKRPLARRARSKPS
+73 
-88 SSRAFF
+88 
-94 FARVSHFEAREFWK
+94 
-108 FPPKLESAK
+108 
-117 VNLFNTYTREKGDA
+117 
-131 FIARIFTLPSQ
+131 I
-142 KMLATTRTASSL
+142 
-154 SPLFVAK
+154 
-161 RREAGGGRRRRR
+161 
-173 PSSSLRKSP
+173 
-182 FFFSSGEGCLG
+182 
-193 RRRHH
+193 
-198 ARKVRCC
+198 
-205 SSSSDD
+205 SSSSE
-211 SKGEEEKNDDD
+211 SSEKGREDEEEK
-222 DDAKYDFI
+222 KYDFI
-230 EEISDENLLTTSL
+230 QEISDENLLTTSL
-243 NRAISDEDY
+243 NRAITDEDY
-252 SLAAKLSKRLQA
+252 ELASKLSKRLQV
-264 VQNLNGARD
+264 VQNLNGGRD

-284 GIAEWMAARAEAL
+284 GVAEWMAARAEAL

-303 GIQRKST
+303 GIQRKAT

-321 ISAQTGTGKTLAYL
+321 MSAQTGTGKTLAYL
-335 VPAVDQMDFVG
+335 VPTVDQMDFIG
-346 RQMLQIL
+346 RKMLQIL

-363 QTTMLAY
+363 QTTMLTY

-384 QGNMFNYF
+384 RGNMFNYS
-392 GPQGLVVKG
+392 GPQGLIVKG
-401 VFEQRHVADPDPG
+401 VFEQRHVLDPDPE
-414 LATAEIVVGTPDELA
+414 LSTAEIVIGTPEELA
-429 ELKRRGIVEV
+429 ELKRQGVVEV

-451 ALFENHEDAM
+451 ALFENHKEAM

-466 PSPYVPVMETRQ
+466 PSPFVPVMETRQ
-478 ICLVGVSIANDS
+478 ICLVGVSIASDS
-490 FLREVR
+490 FLKDVQEV
-496 EAVPFYDPTIIQTQ
+496 VPFYEPTIIQTQ

-542 GGKGSTSSAE
+542 RGEEEGGSTSLGEA
-552 GASDSSN
+552 ATKSSN
-559 SSSDNSDSRN
+559 DNVGSKN
-569 SSVGGNKR
+569 NSVGGNKR
-577 LPPNIHHRVLY
+577 LPPNIRHRVLY

-620 FVKDAPA
+620 FVKDTPA

-720 VSDEEKESYENVVE
+720 VSDEEKESYENVVD
-734 ELQIKSEEIETIDVE
+734 ELQIKSEEIETIEVE
-749 KMGRGTDDEEEALAQ
+749 KMGRGTDDEEEALSQ

-790 AIEPEVLDYGDGDD
+790 AIEPEVLDYDDEDGED
-804 FDDKEKDE
+804 
-812 K
+812 

>member
-1 MVKIPPRR
+1 V
-9 SLARCDRGAPLEKNE
+9 
-24 NARRRSFANDW
+24 
-35 KRHLRFASSST
+35 SS
-46 RKRKER
+46 
-52 KKRSTGEEVRR
+52 
-63 EDDDYYRAGG
+63 A
-73 DLKRPLARRARSKPS
+73 
-88 SSRAFF
+88 
-94 FARVSHFEAREFWK
+94 
-108 FPPKLESAK
+108 
-117 VNLFNTYTREKGDA
+117 
-131 FIARIFTLPSQ
+131 I
-142 KMLATTRTASSL
+142 
-154 SPLFVAK
+154 
-161 RREAGGGRRRRR
+161 
-173 PSSSLRKSP
+173 
-182 FFFSSGEGCLG
+182 
-193 RRRHH
+193 
-198 ARKVRCC
+198 
-205 SSSSDD
+205 SSSSE
-211 SKGEEEKNDDD
+211 SSEKGREDEEEK
-222 DDAKYDFI
+222 KYDFI
-230 EEISDENLLTTSL
+230 QEISDENLLTTSL
-243 NRAISDEDY
+243 NRAITDEDY
-252 SLAAKLSKRLQA
+252 ELAAKLSKRLQV
-264 VQNLNGARD
+264 VQNLNGGRD

-284 GIAEWMAARAEAL
+284 GVAEWMAARAEAL

-303 GIQRKST
+303 GIQRKAT

-321 ISAQTGTGKTLAYL
+321 MSAQTGTGKTLAYL
-335 VPAVDQMDFVG
+335 VPTVDQMDFVG
-346 RQMLQIL
+346 RKMLQIL

-384 QGNMFNYF
+384 RGNMFNYS
-392 GPQGLVVKG
+392 GPQGLIVKG
-401 VFEQRHVADPDPG
+401 VFEQRHVLDPDPE
-414 LATAEIVVGTPDELA
+414 LSTAEIVIGTPEELA
-429 ELKRRGIVEV
+429 ELKRQGVVEV

-451 ALFENHEDAM
+451 ALFENHKEAM

-466 PSPYVPVMETRQ
+466 PSPFVPVMETRQ
-478 ICLVGVSIANDS
+478 ICLVGVSIASDS
-490 FLREVR
+490 FLKDVQEV
-496 EAVPFYDPTIIQTQ
+496 VPFYEPTIIQTQ

-528 DVEEVLEGLAKLGG
+528 DVEEVLAGLAKLGG
-542 GGKGSTSSAE
+542 RGEEEGGSTSLGEA
-552 GASDSSN
+552 ATKSSN
-559 SSSDNSDSRN
+559 DNVGSKN
-569 SSVGGNKR
+569 NSVGGNKR
-577 LPPNIHHRVLY
+577 LPPNIRHRVLY

-620 FVKDAPA
+620 FVKDTPA

-720 VSDEEKESYENVVE
+720 VSDEEKESYENVVD
-734 ELQIKSEEIETIDVE
+734 ELQIKSEEIETIEVE
-749 KMGRGTDDEEEALAQ
+749 KMGRGTDDEEEALSQ

-790 AIEPEVLDYGDGDD
+790 AIEPEVLDYDD
-804 FDDKEKDE
+804 EDE
-812 K
+812 ED

>member
-1 MVKIPPRR
+1 M
-9 SLARCDRGAPLEKNE
+9 
-24 NARRRSFANDW
+24 
-35 KRHLRFASSST
+35 SS
-46 RKRKER
+46 
-52 KKRSTGEEVRR
+52 
-63 EDDDYYRAGG
+63 A
-73 DLKRPLARRARSKPS
+73 
-88 SSRAFF
+88 
-94 FARVSHFEAREFWK
+94 
-108 FPPKLESAK
+108 
-117 VNLFNTYTREKGDA
+117 
-131 FIARIFTLPSQ
+131 I
-142 KMLATTRTASSL
+142 
-154 SPLFVAK
+154 
-161 RREAGGGRRRRR
+161 
-173 PSSSLRKSP
+173 
-182 FFFSSGEGCLG
+182 
-193 RRRHH
+193 
-198 ARKVRCC
+198 
-205 SSSSDD
+205 SSSSE
-211 SKGEEEKNDDD
+211 SSEKGREDEEEK
-222 DDAKYDFI
+222 KYDFI
-230 EEISDENLLTTSL
+230 QEISDENLLTTSL
-243 NRAISDEDY
+243 NRAITDEDY
-252 SLAAKLSKRLQA
+252 ELAAKLSKRLQV
-264 VQNLNGARD
+264 VQNLNGGRD

-284 GIAEWMAARAEAL
+284 GVAEWMAARAEAL

-303 GIQRKST
+303 GIQRKAT

-321 ISAQTGTGKTLAYL
+321 MSAQTGTGKTLAYL
-335 VPAVDQMDFVG
+335 VPTVDQMDFVG
-346 RQMLQIL
+346 RKMLQIL

-384 QGNMFNYF
+384 RGNMFNYS
-392 GPQGLVVKG
+392 GPQGLIVKG
-401 VFEQRHVADPDPG
+401 VFEQRHVLDPDPE
-414 LATAEIVVGTPDELA
+414 LSTAEIVIGTPDELA
-429 ELKRRGIVEV
+429 ELKRQGVVEV

-451 ALFENHEDAM
+451 ALFENHKEAM

-466 PSPYVPVMETRQ
+466 PSPFVPVMETRQ
-478 ICLVGVSIANDS
+478 ICLVGVSIASDS
-490 FLREVR
+490 FLKDVQEV
-496 EAVPFYDPTIIQTQ
+496 VPFYEPTIIQTQ

-542 GGKGSTSSAE
+542 RGEEEGGSTSLGEA
-552 GASDSSN
+552 ATKSSN
-559 SSSDNSDSRN
+559 DNVGSKN
-569 SSVGGNKR
+569 NSVGGNKR
-577 LPPNIHHRVLY
+577 LPPNIRHRVLY

-620 FVKDAPA
+620 FVKDTPA

-720 VSDEEKESYENVVE
+720 VSDEEKESYENVVD
-734 ELQIKSEEIETIDVE
+734 ELQIKSEEIETIEVE
-749 KMGRGTDDEEEALAQ
+749 KMGRGTDDEEEALSQ

-790 AIEPEVLDYGDGDD
+790 AIEPEVLDYDD
-804 FDDKEKDE
+804 EDE
-812 K
+812 ED

>member
-1 MVKIPPRR
+1 M
-9 SLARCDRGAPLEKNE
+9 SLA
-24 NARRRSFANDW
+24 
-35 KRHLRFASSST
+35 
-46 RKRKER
+46 
-52 KKRSTGEEVRR
+52 
-63 EDDDYYRAGG
+63 
-73 DLKRPLARRARSKPS
+73 
-88 SSRAFF
+88 
-94 FARVSHFEAREFWK
+94 
-108 FPPKLESAK
+108 
-117 VNLFNTYTREKGDA
+117 
-131 FIARIFTLPSQ
+131 I
-142 KMLATTRTASSL
+142 
-154 SPLFVAK
+154 
-161 RREAGGGRRRRR
+161 
-173 PSSSLRKSP
+173 
-182 FFFSSGEGCLG
+182 
-193 RRRHH
+193 
-198 ARKVRCC
+198 
-205 SSSSDD
+205 SSSSE
-211 SKGEEEKNDDD
+211 SSEKGREDEEEK
-222 DDAKYDFI
+222 KYDFI
-230 EEISDENLLTTSL
+230 QEISDENLLTTSL
-243 NRAISDEDY
+243 NRAITDEDY
-252 SLAAKLSKRLQA
+252 ELAAKLSKRLQV
-264 VQNLNGARD
+264 VQNLNGGRD

-284 GIAEWMAARAEAL
+284 GVAEWMAARAEAL

-303 GIQRKST
+303 GIQRKAT

-321 ISAQTGTGKTLAYL
+321 MSAQTGTGKTLAYL
-335 VPAVDQMDFVG
+335 VPTVDQMDFVG
-346 RQMLQIL
+346 RKMLQIL

-384 QGNMFNYF
+384 RGNMFNYS
-392 GPQGLVVKG
+392 GPQGLIVKG
-401 VFEQRHVADPDPG
+401 VFEQRHVLDPDPE
-414 LATAEIVVGTPDELA
+414 LSTAEIVIGTPDELA
-429 ELKRRGIVEV
+429 ELKRQGVVEV

-451 ALFENHEDAM
+451 ALFENHKEAM

-466 PSPYVPVMETRQ
+466 PSPFVPVMETRQ
-478 ICLVGVSIANDS
+478 ICLVGVSIASDS
-490 FLREVR
+490 FLKDVQEV
-496 EAVPFYDPTIIQTQ
+496 VPFYEPTIIQTQ

-542 GGKGSTSSAE
+542 RGEEEGGSTSLGEA
-552 GASDSSN
+552 ATRSSN
-559 SSSDNSDSRN
+559 DNVGSKN
-569 SSVGGNKR
+569 NSVGGNKR
-577 LPPNIHHRVLY
+577 LPPNIRHRVLY

-620 FVKDAPA
+620 FVKDTPA

-720 VSDEEKESYENVVE
+720 VSDEEKESYENVVD
-734 ELQIKSEEIETIDVE
+734 ELQIKSEEIETIEVE
-749 KMGRGTDDEEEALAQ
+749 KMGRGTDDEEEALSQ

-790 AIEPEVLDYGDGDD
+790 AIEPEVLDYDD
-804 FDDKEKDE
+804 EDE
-812 K
+812 ED

>member
-1 MVKIPPRR
+1 V
-9 SLARCDRGAPLEKNE
+9 
-24 NARRRSFANDW
+24 
-35 KRHLRFASSST
+35 SS
-46 RKRKER
+46 
-52 KKRSTGEEVRR
+52 
-63 EDDDYYRAGG
+63 A
-73 DLKRPLARRARSKPS
+73 
-88 SSRAFF
+88 
-94 FARVSHFEAREFWK
+94 
-108 FPPKLESAK
+108 
-117 VNLFNTYTREKGDA
+117 
-131 FIARIFTLPSQ
+131 I
-142 KMLATTRTASSL
+142 
-154 SPLFVAK
+154 
-161 RREAGGGRRRRR
+161 
-173 PSSSLRKSP
+173 
-182 FFFSSGEGCLG
+182 
-193 RRRHH
+193 
-198 ARKVRCC
+198 
-205 SSSSDD
+205 SSSSD
-211 SKGEEEKNDDD
+211 SSEKGREDEEEK
-222 DDAKYDFI
+222 KYDFI
-230 EEISDENLLTTSL
+230 QEISDENLLTTSL
-243 NRAISDEDY
+243 NRAITDEDY
-252 SLAAKLSKRLQA
+252 ELAAKLSKRLQV
-264 VQNLNGARD
+264 VQNLNGGRD

-284 GIAEWMAARAEAL
+284 GVAEWMAARAEAL

-303 GIQRKST
+303 GIQRKAT

-321 ISAQTGTGKTLAYL
+321 MSAQTGTGKTLAYL
-335 VPAVDQMDFVG
+335 VPTVDQMDFVG
-346 RQMLQIL
+346 RKMLQIL

-384 QGNMFNYF
+384 RGNMFNYS
-392 GPQGLVVKG
+392 GPQGLIVKG
-401 VFEQRHVADPDPG
+401 VFEQRHVLDPDPE
-414 LATAEIVVGTPDELA
+414 LSTAEIVIGTPEELA
-429 ELKRRGIVEV
+429 ELKRQGVVEV

-451 ALFENHEDAM
+451 ALFENHKEAM

-466 PSPYVPVMETRQ
+466 PSPFVPVMETRQ

-490 FLREVR
+490 FLKDVQEV
-496 EAVPFYDPTIIQTQ
+496 VPFYEPTIIQTQ

-542 GGKGSTSSAE
+542 RGEEEGGSTSLGEA
-552 GASDSSN
+552 ATKSSN
-559 SSSDNSDSRN
+559 DNVGSKN
-569 SSVGGNKR
+569 NSVGGNKR
-577 LPPNIHHRVLY
+577 LPPNIRHRVLY

-620 FVKDAPA
+620 FVKDTPA

-720 VSDEEKESYENVVE
+720 VSDEEKESYENVVD
-734 ELQIKSEEIETIDVE
+734 ELQIKSEEIETIEVE
-749 KMGRGTDDEEEALAQ
+749 KMGRGTDDEEEALSQ

-790 AIEPEVLDYGDGDD
+790 AIEPEVLDYDD
-804 FDDKEKDE
+804 EDE
-812 K
+812 ED

>member
-1 MVKIPPRR
+1 M
-9 SLARCDRGAPLEKNE
+9 
-24 NARRRSFANDW
+24 
-35 KRHLRFASSST
+35 SS
-46 RKRKER
+46 
-52 KKRSTGEEVRR
+52 
-63 EDDDYYRAGG
+63 A
-73 DLKRPLARRARSKPS
+73 
-88 SSRAFF
+88 
-94 FARVSHFEAREFWK
+94 
-108 FPPKLESAK
+108 
-117 VNLFNTYTREKGDA
+117 
-131 FIARIFTLPSQ
+131 I
-142 KMLATTRTASSL
+142 
-154 SPLFVAK
+154 
-161 RREAGGGRRRRR
+161 
-173 PSSSLRKSP
+173 
-182 FFFSSGEGCLG
+182 
-193 RRRHH
+193 
-198 ARKVRCC
+198 
-205 SSSSDD
+205 SSSSE
-211 SKGEEEKNDDD
+211 SSEKGREDEEEK
-222 DDAKYDFI
+222 KYDFI
-230 EEISDENLLTTSL
+230 QEISDENLLTTSL
-243 NRAISDEDY
+243 NRAITDEDY
-252 SLAAKLSKRLQA
+252 ELAAKLSKRLQV
-264 VQNLNGARD
+264 VQNLNGGRD

-284 GIAEWMAARAEAL
+284 GVAEWMAARAEAL

-303 GIQRKST
+303 GIQRKAT

-321 ISAQTGTGKTLAYL
+321 MSAQTGTGKTLAYL
-335 VPAVDQMDFVG
+335 VPTVDQMDFVG
-346 RQMLQIL
+346 RKMLQIL

-384 QGNMFNYF
+384 RGNMFNYS
-392 GPQGLVVKG
+392 GPQGLIVKG
-401 VFEQRHVADPDPG
+401 VFEQRHVLDPDPE
-414 LATAEIVVGTPDELA
+414 LSTAEIVIGTPEELT
-429 ELKRRGIVEV
+429 ELKRQGVVEV

-451 ALFENHEDAM
+451 ALFENHKEAM

-466 PSPYVPVMETRQ
+466 PSPFVPVMETRQ

-490 FLREVR
+490 FLKDVQEV
-496 EAVPFYDPTIIQTQ
+496 VPFYEPTIIQTQ

-542 GGKGSTSSAE
+542 RGEEEGGSTSLGEA
-552 GASDSSN
+552 ATRSSN
-559 SSSDNSDSRN
+559 DNVGSKN
-569 SSVGGNKR
+569 NSVGGNKR
-577 LPPNIHHRVLY
+577 LPPNIRHRVLY

-620 FVKDAPA
+620 FVKDTPA

-720 VSDEEKESYENVVE
+720 VSDEEKESYENVVD
-734 ELQIKSEEIETIDVE
+734 ELQIKSEEIETIEVE
-749 KMGRGTDDEEEALAQ
+749 KMGRGTDDEEEALSQ

-790 AIEPEVLDYGDGDD
+790 AIEPEVLDYDN
-804 FDDKEKDE
+804 EDE
-812 K
+812 ED

>member
-1 MVKIPPRR
+1 M
-9 SLARCDRGAPLEKNE
+9 
-24 NARRRSFANDW
+24 
-35 KRHLRFASSST
+35 SS
-46 RKRKER
+46 
-52 KKRSTGEEVRR
+52 
-63 EDDDYYRAGG
+63 A
-73 DLKRPLARRARSKPS
+73 
-88 SSRAFF
+88 
-94 FARVSHFEAREFWK
+94 
-108 FPPKLESAK
+108 
-117 VNLFNTYTREKGDA
+117 
-131 FIARIFTLPSQ
+131 I
-142 KMLATTRTASSL
+142 
-154 SPLFVAK
+154 
-161 RREAGGGRRRRR
+161 
-173 PSSSLRKSP
+173 
-182 FFFSSGEGCLG
+182 
-193 RRRHH
+193 
-198 ARKVRCC
+198 
-205 SSSSDD
+205 SSSSE
-211 SKGEEEKNDDD
+211 SSEKGREDEEEK
-222 DDAKYDFI
+222 KYDFI
-230 EEISDENLLTTSL
+230 QEISDENLLTTSL
-243 NRAISDEDY
+243 NRAITDEDY
-252 SLAAKLSKRLQA
+252 ELAAKLSKRLQV
-264 VQNLNGARD
+264 VQNLNGGRD

-284 GIAEWMAARAEAL
+284 GVAEWMAARAEAL

-303 GIQRKST
+303 GIQRKAT
-310 SAFLDGDRLIV
+310 SAFLDGERLIV
-321 ISAQTGTGKTLAYL
+321 MSAQTGTGKTLAYL
-335 VPAVDQMDFVG
+335 VPTVDQMDFVG
-346 RQMLQIL
+346 RKMLQIL

-384 QGNMFNYF
+384 RGNMFNYS
-392 GPQGLVVKG
+392 GPQGLIVKG
-401 VFEQRHVADPDPG
+401 VFEQRHVLDPDPE
-414 LATAEIVVGTPDELA
+414 LSTAEIVIGTPEELA
-429 ELKRRGIVEV
+429 ELKRQGVVEV

-451 ALFENHEDAM
+451 ALFENHKEAM

-466 PSPYVPVMETRQ
+466 PSPFVPVMETRQ

-490 FLREVR
+490 FLKDVQEV
-496 EAVPFYDPTIIQTQ
+496 VPFYEPTIIQTQ

-528 DVEEVLEGLAKLGG
+528 DVEQVLEGLAKLGG
-542 GGKGSTSSAE
+542 RGEEEGGSTSLGEA
-552 GASDSSN
+552 ATKSSN
-559 SSSDNSDSRN
+559 DNVGSKN
-569 SSVGGNKR
+569 NSVGGNKR
-577 LPPNIHHRVLY
+577 LPPNIRHRVLY

-620 FVKDAPA
+620 FVKDTPA

-720 VSDEEKESYENVVE
+720 VSDEEKESYENVVD
-734 ELQIKSEEIETIDVE
+734 ELQIKSEEIETIEVE
-749 KMGRGTDDEEEALAQ
+749 KMGRGTDDEEEALSQ

-790 AIEPEVLDYGDGDD
+790 AIEPEVLDYDN
-804 FDDKEKDE
+804 EDE
-812 K
+812 ED

>member
-1 MVKIPPRR
+1 M
-9 SLARCDRGAPLEKNE
+9 
-24 NARRRSFANDW
+24 
-35 KRHLRFASSST
+35 SS
-46 RKRKER
+46 
-52 KKRSTGEEVRR
+52 
-63 EDDDYYRAGG
+63 A
-73 DLKRPLARRARSKPS
+73 
-88 SSRAFF
+88 
-94 FARVSHFEAREFWK
+94 
-108 FPPKLESAK
+108 
-117 VNLFNTYTREKGDA
+117 
-131 FIARIFTLPSQ
+131 I
-142 KMLATTRTASSL
+142 
-154 SPLFVAK
+154 
-161 RREAGGGRRRRR
+161 
-173 PSSSLRKSP
+173 
-182 FFFSSGEGCLG
+182 
-193 RRRHH
+193 
-198 ARKVRCC
+198 
-205 SSSSDD
+205 SSSSE
-211 SKGEEEKNDDD
+211 SSEKGREDEEEK
-222 DDAKYDFI
+222 KYDFI
-230 EEISDENLLTTSL
+230 QEISDENLLTTSL
-243 NRAISDEDY
+243 NRAITDEDY
-252 SLAAKLSKRLQA
+252 ELAAKLSKRLQV
-264 VQNLNGARD
+264 VQNLNGGRD

-284 GIAEWMAARAEAL
+284 GVAEWMAARAEAL

-303 GIQRKST
+303 GIQRKAT

-321 ISAQTGTGKTLAYL
+321 MSAQTGTGKTLAYL
-335 VPAVDQMDFVG
+335 VPTVDQMDFVG
-346 RQMLQIL
+346 RKMLQIL

-384 QGNMFNYF
+384 RGNMFNYS
-392 GPQGLVVKG
+392 GPQGLIVKG
-401 VFEQRHVADPDPG
+401 VFEQRHVLDPDPE
-414 LATAEIVVGTPDELA
+414 LSTAEIVIGTPEELA
-429 ELKRRGIVEV
+429 ELKRQGVVEV

-451 ALFENHEDAM
+451 ALFENHKEAM

-466 PSPYVPVMETRQ
+466 PSPFVPVMETRQ

-490 FLREVR
+490 FLKEVQ
-496 EAVPFYDPTIIQTQ
+496 EVVPFYEPTIIQTQ

-542 GGKGSTSSAE
+542 RGEEEGGSTSLGEA
-552 GASDSSN
+552 ATRSSN
-559 SSSDNSDSRN
+559 DNVGSKN
-569 SSVGGNKR
+569 NSVGGNKR
-577 LPPNIHHRVLY
+577 LPPNIRHRVLY

-620 FVKDAPA
+620 FVKDTPA

-720 VSDEEKESYENVVE
+720 VSDEEKESYENVVD
-734 ELQIKSEEIETIDVE
+734 ELQIKSEEIETIEVE
-749 KMGRGTDDEEEALAQ
+749 KMGRGTDDEEEALSQ

-790 AIEPEVLDYGDGDD
+790 AIEPEVLDYDD
-804 FDDKEKDE
+804 EDE
-812 K
+812 ED

>member
-1 MVKIPPRR
+1 V
-9 SLARCDRGAPLEKNE
+9 
-24 NARRRSFANDW
+24 
-35 KRHLRFASSST
+35 SS
-46 RKRKER
+46 
-52 KKRSTGEEVRR
+52 
-63 EDDDYYRAGG
+63 A
-73 DLKRPLARRARSKPS
+73 
-88 SSRAFF
+88 
-94 FARVSHFEAREFWK
+94 
-108 FPPKLESAK
+108 
-117 VNLFNTYTREKGDA
+117 
-131 FIARIFTLPSQ
+131 I
-142 KMLATTRTASSL
+142 
-154 SPLFVAK
+154 
-161 RREAGGGRRRRR
+161 
-173 PSSSLRKSP
+173 
-182 FFFSSGEGCLG
+182 
-193 RRRHH
+193 
-198 ARKVRCC
+198 
-205 SSSSDD
+205 SSSSE
-211 SKGEEEKNDDD
+211 SSEKGREDEEEK
-222 DDAKYDFI
+222 KYDFI
-230 EEISDENLLTTSL
+230 QEISDENLLTTSL
-243 NRAISDEDY
+243 NRAITDEDY
-252 SLAAKLSKRLQA
+252 ELAAKLSKRLQV
-264 VQNLNGARD
+264 VQNLNGGRD

-284 GIAEWMAARAEAL
+284 GVAEWMAARAEAL

-303 GIQRKST
+303 GIQRKAT

-321 ISAQTGTGKTLAYL
+321 MSAQTGTGKTLAYL
-335 VPAVDQMDFVG
+335 VPTVDQMDFVG
-346 RQMLQIL
+346 RKMLQIL

-384 QGNMFNYF
+384 RGNMFNYS
-392 GPQGLVVKG
+392 GPQGLIVKG
-401 VFEQRHVADPDPG
+401 VFEQRHVLDPDPE
-414 LATAEIVVGTPDELA
+414 LSTAEIVIGTPEELA
-429 ELKRRGIVEV
+429 ELKRQGVVEV

-451 ALFENHEDAM
+451 ALFENHKEAM

-466 PSPYVPVMETRQ
+466 PSPFVPVMETRQ

-490 FLREVR
+490 FLKDVQEV
-496 EAVPFYDPTIIQTQ
+496 VPFYEPTIIQTQ

-542 GGKGSTSSAE
+542 RGEEEGGSTSLGEA
-552 GASDSSN
+552 ATRSSN
-559 SSSDNSDSRN
+559 DNVGSKN
-569 SSVGGNKR
+569 NSVGGNKR
-577 LPPNIHHRVLY
+577 LPPNIRHRVLY

-620 FVKDAPA
+620 FVKDTPA

-720 VSDEEKESYENVVE
+720 VSDEEKESYENVVD
-734 ELQIKSEEIETIDVE
+734 ELQIKSEEIETIEVE
-749 KMGRGTDDEEEALAQ
+749 KMGRGTDDEEEALSQ

-790 AIEPEVLDYGDGDD
+790 AIEPEVLDYDD
-804 FDDKEKDE
+804 EDE
-812 K
+812 ED

>member
-1 MVKIPPRR
+1 M
-9 SLARCDRGAPLEKNE
+9 
-24 NARRRSFANDW
+24 
-35 KRHLRFASSST
+35 SS
-46 RKRKER
+46 
-52 KKRSTGEEVRR
+52 
-63 EDDDYYRAGG
+63 A
-73 DLKRPLARRARSKPS
+73 
-88 SSRAFF
+88 
-94 FARVSHFEAREFWK
+94 
-108 FPPKLESAK
+108 
-117 VNLFNTYTREKGDA
+117 
-131 FIARIFTLPSQ
+131 I
-142 KMLATTRTASSL
+142 
-154 SPLFVAK
+154 
-161 RREAGGGRRRRR
+161 
-173 PSSSLRKSP
+173 
-182 FFFSSGEGCLG
+182 
-193 RRRHH
+193 
-198 ARKVRCC
+198 
-205 SSSSDD
+205 SSSSE
-211 SKGEEEKNDDD
+211 SSEKGREDEEEK
-222 DDAKYDFI
+222 KYDFI
-230 EEISDENLLTTSL
+230 QEISDENLLTTSL
-243 NRAISDEDY
+243 NRAITDEDY
-252 SLAAKLSKRLQA
+252 ELAAKLSKRLQV
-264 VQNLNGARD
+264 VQNLNGGRD

-284 GIAEWMAARAEAL
+284 GVAEWMAARAEAL

-303 GIQRKST
+303 GIQRKAT

-321 ISAQTGTGKTLAYL
+321 MSAQTGTGKTLAYL
-335 VPAVDQMDFVG
+335 VPTVDQMDFVG
-346 RQMLQIL
+346 RKMLQIL

-384 QGNMFNYF
+384 RGNMFNYS
-392 GPQGLVVKG
+392 GPQGLIVKG
-401 VFEQRHVADPDPG
+401 VFEQRHVLDPDPE
-414 LATAEIVVGTPDELA
+414 LSTAEIVIGTPEELA
-429 ELKRRGIVEV
+429 ELKRQGVVEV

-451 ALFENHEDAM
+451 ALFENHKEAM

-466 PSPYVPVMETRQ
+466 PSPFVPVMETRQ

-490 FLREVR
+490 FLKDVQEV
-496 EAVPFYDPTIIQTQ
+496 VPFYEPTIIQTQ

-542 GGKGSTSSAE
+542 RGEEEGGSTSLGEA
-552 GASDSSN
+552 ATKSSN
-559 SSSDNSDSRN
+559 DNVGSKN
-569 SSVGGNKR
+569 NSVGGNKR
-577 LPPNIHHRVLY
+577 LPPNIRHRVLY

-620 FVKDAPA
+620 FVKDTPA

-720 VSDEEKESYENVVE
+720 VSDEEKESYENVVD
-734 ELQIKSEEIETIDVE
+734 ELQIKSEEIETIEVE
-749 KMGRGTDDEEEALAQ
+749 KMGRGTDDEEEALSQ

-790 AIEPEVLDYGDGDD
+790 AIEPEVLDYDN
-804 FDDKEKDE
+804 EDE
-812 K
+812 ED

>member
-1 MVKIPPRR
+1 M
-9 SLARCDRGAPLEKNE
+9 
-24 NARRRSFANDW
+24 
-35 KRHLRFASSST
+35 SS
-46 RKRKER
+46 
-52 KKRSTGEEVRR
+52 
-63 EDDDYYRAGG
+63 A
-73 DLKRPLARRARSKPS
+73 
-88 SSRAFF
+88 
-94 FARVSHFEAREFWK
+94 
-108 FPPKLESAK
+108 
-117 VNLFNTYTREKGDA
+117 
-131 FIARIFTLPSQ
+131 I
-142 KMLATTRTASSL
+142 
-154 SPLFVAK
+154 
-161 RREAGGGRRRRR
+161 
-173 PSSSLRKSP
+173 
-182 FFFSSGEGCLG
+182 
-193 RRRHH
+193 
-198 ARKVRCC
+198 
-205 SSSSDD
+205 SSSSE
-211 SKGEEEKNDDD
+211 SSEKGREDEEEK
-222 DDAKYDFI
+222 KYDFI
-230 EEISDENLLTTSL
+230 QEISDENLLTTSL
-243 NRAISDEDY
+243 NRAITDEDY
-252 SLAAKLSKRLQA
+252 ELAAKLSKRLQV
-264 VQNLNGARD
+264 VQNLNGGRD

-284 GIAEWMAARAEAL
+284 GVAEWMAARAEAL

-303 GIQRKST
+303 GIQRKAT

-321 ISAQTGTGKTLAYL
+321 MSAQTGTGKTLAYL
-335 VPAVDQMDFVG
+335 VPTVDQMDFVG
-346 RQMLQIL
+346 RKMLQIL

-384 QGNMFNYF
+384 RGNMFNYS
-392 GPQGLVVKG
+392 GPQGLIVKG
-401 VFEQRHVADPDPG
+401 VFEQRHVLDPDPE
-414 LATAEIVVGTPDELA
+414 LSTAEIVIGTPEELA
-429 ELKRRGIVEV
+429 ELKRQGVVEV

-451 ALFENHEDAM
+451 ALFENHKEAM

-466 PSPYVPVMETRQ
+466 PSPFVPVMETRQ

-490 FLREVR
+490 FLKDVQEV
-496 EAVPFYDPTIIQTQ
+496 VPFYEPTIIQTQ

-542 GGKGSTSSAE
+542 RGEEEGGSTSLGEA
-552 GASDSSN
+552 ATKSSN
-559 SSSDNSDSRN
+559 DNVGSKN
-569 SSVGGNKR
+569 NSVGGNKR
-577 LPPNIHHRVLY
+577 LPPNIRHRVLY

-620 FVKDAPA
+620 FVKDTPA

-720 VSDEEKESYENVVE
+720 VSDEEKESYENVVD
-734 ELQIKSEEIETIDVE
+734 ELQIKSEEIETIEVE
-749 KMGRGTDDEEEALAQ
+749 KMGRGTDDEEEALSQ

-790 AIEPEVLDYGDGDD
+790 AIEPEVLDYDD
-804 FDDKEKDE
+804 EDE
-812 K
+812 ED

>member
-1 MVKIPPRR
+1 M
-9 SLARCDRGAPLEKNE
+9 
-24 NARRRSFANDW
+24 
-35 KRHLRFASSST
+35 SS
-46 RKRKER
+46 
-52 KKRSTGEEVRR
+52 
-63 EDDDYYRAGG
+63 A
-73 DLKRPLARRARSKPS
+73 
-88 SSRAFF
+88 
-94 FARVSHFEAREFWK
+94 
-108 FPPKLESAK
+108 
-117 VNLFNTYTREKGDA
+117 
-131 FIARIFTLPSQ
+131 I
-142 KMLATTRTASSL
+142 
-154 SPLFVAK
+154 
-161 RREAGGGRRRRR
+161 
-173 PSSSLRKSP
+173 
-182 FFFSSGEGCLG
+182 
-193 RRRHH
+193 
-198 ARKVRCC
+198 
-205 SSSSDD
+205 SSSSE
-211 SKGEEEKNDDD
+211 SSEKGREDEEEK
-222 DDAKYDFI
+222 KYDFI
-230 EEISDENLLTTSL
+230 QEISDENLLTTSL
-243 NRAISDEDY
+243 NRAITDEDY
-252 SLAAKLSKRLQA
+252 ELAAKLSKRLQV
-264 VQNLNGARD
+264 VQNLNGGRD

-284 GIAEWMAARAEAL
+284 GVAEWMAARAEAL

-303 GIQRKST
+303 GIQRKAT
-310 SAFLDGDRLIV
+310 MAFLDGDRLIV
-321 ISAQTGTGKTLAYL
+321 MSAQTGTGKTLAYL
-335 VPAVDQMDFVG
+335 VPTVDQMDFVG
-346 RQMLQIL
+346 RKMLQIL

-384 QGNMFNYF
+384 RGNMFNYS
-392 GPQGLVVKG
+392 GPQGLIVKG
-401 VFEQRHVADPDPG
+401 VFEQRHVLDPDPE
-414 LATAEIVVGTPDELA
+414 LSTAEIVIGTPEELA
-429 ELKRRGIVEV
+429 ELKRQGVVEV

-451 ALFENHEDAM
+451 ALFENHKEAM

-466 PSPYVPVMETRQ
+466 PSPFVPVMETRQ
-478 ICLVGVSIANDS
+478 ICLVGVSIASDS
-490 FLREVR
+490 FLKDVQEV
-496 EAVPFYDPTIIQTQ
+496 VPFYEPTIIQTQ

-542 GGKGSTSSAE
+542 RGEEEGGSTSLGEA
-552 GASDSSN
+552 ATKSSN
-559 SSSDNSDSRN
+559 DNVGSKN
-569 SSVGGNKR
+569 NSVGGNKR
-577 LPPNIHHRVLY
+577 LPPNIRHRVLY

-620 FVKDAPA
+620 FVKDTPA

-720 VSDEEKESYENVVE
+720 VSDEEKESYENVVD
-734 ELQIKSEEIETIDVE
+734 ELQIKSEEIETIEVE
-749 KMGRGTDDEEEALAQ
+749 KMGRGTDDEEEALSQ

-790 AIEPEVLDYGDGDD
+790 AIEPEVLDYDD
-804 FDDKEKDE
+804 EDE
-812 K
+812 ED

>member
-1 MVKIPPRR
+1 V
-9 SLARCDRGAPLEKNE
+9 
-24 NARRRSFANDW
+24 
-35 KRHLRFASSST
+35 SS
-46 RKRKER
+46 
-52 KKRSTGEEVRR
+52 
-63 EDDDYYRAGG
+63 A
-73 DLKRPLARRARSKPS
+73 
-88 SSRAFF
+88 
-94 FARVSHFEAREFWK
+94 
-108 FPPKLESAK
+108 
-117 VNLFNTYTREKGDA
+117 
-131 FIARIFTLPSQ
+131 I
-142 KMLATTRTASSL
+142 
-154 SPLFVAK
+154 
-161 RREAGGGRRRRR
+161 
-173 PSSSLRKSP
+173 
-182 FFFSSGEGCLG
+182 
-193 RRRHH
+193 
-198 ARKVRCC
+198 
-205 SSSSDD
+205 SSSSE
-211 SKGEEEKNDDD
+211 SSEKGREDEEEK
-222 DDAKYDFI
+222 KYDFI
-230 EEISDENLLTTSL
+230 QEISDENLLTTSL
-243 NRAISDEDY
+243 NRAITDEDY
-252 SLAAKLSKRLQA
+252 ELAAKLSKRLQV
-264 VQNLNGARD
+264 VQNLNGGRD

-284 GIAEWMAARAEAL
+284 GVAEWMAARAEAL

-303 GIQRKST
+303 GIQRKAT

-321 ISAQTGTGKTLAYL
+321 MSAQTGTGKTLAYL
-335 VPAVDQMDFVG
+335 VPTVDQMDFVG
-346 RQMLQIL
+346 RKMLQIL

-384 QGNMFNYF
+384 RGNMFNYS
-392 GPQGLVVKG
+392 GPQGLIVKG
-401 VFEQRHVADPDPG
+401 VFEQRHVLDPDPE
-414 LATAEIVVGTPDELA
+414 LSTAEIVIGTPEELA
-429 ELKRRGIVEV
+429 ELKRQGVVEV

-451 ALFENHEDAM
+451 ALFENHKEAM

-466 PSPYVPVMETRQ
+466 PSPFVPVMETRQ

-490 FLREVR
+490 FLKDVQEV
-496 EAVPFYDPTIIQTQ
+496 VPFYEPTIIQTQ

-542 GGKGSTSSAE
+542 RGEEEGGSTSLGEA
-552 GASDSSN
+552 ATRSSN
-559 SSSDNSDSRN
+559 DNVGSKN
-569 SSVGGNKR
+569 NSVGGNKR
-577 LPPNIHHRVLY
+577 LPPNIRHRVLY

-620 FVKDAPA
+620 FVKDTPA

-720 VSDEEKESYENVVE
+720 VSDEEKESYENVVD
-734 ELQIKSEEIETIDVE
+734 ELQIKSEEIETIEVE
-749 KMGRGTDDEEEALAQ
+749 KMGRGTDDEEEALSQ

-790 AIEPEVLDYGDGDD
+790 AIEPEVLDYDN
-804 FDDKEKDE
+804 EDE
-812 K
+812 ED

>member
-1 MVKIPPRR
+1 M
-9 SLARCDRGAPLEKNE
+9 
-24 NARRRSFANDW
+24 
-35 KRHLRFASSST
+35 SSAIS
-46 RKRKER
+46 E
-52 KKRSTGEEVRR
+52 SS
-63 EDDDYYRAGG
+63 AG
-73 DLKRPLARRARSKPS
+73 R
-88 SSRAFF
+88 
-94 FARVSHFEAREFWK
+94 
-108 FPPKLESAK
+108 
-117 VNLFNTYTREKGDA
+117 
-131 FIARIFTLPSQ
+131 
-142 KMLATTRTASSL
+142 
-154 SPLFVAK
+154 
-161 RREAGGGRRRRR
+161 
-173 PSSSLRKSP
+173 
-182 FFFSSGEGCLG
+182 
-193 RRRHH
+193 
-198 ARKVRCC
+198 
-205 SSSSDD
+205 
-211 SKGEEEKNDDD
+211 EEEEDR
-222 DDAKYDFI
+222 KYDFI
-230 EEISDENLLTTSL
+230 QEISDENLLTTSL
-243 NRAISDEDY
+243 NRAITDEDY
-252 SLAAKLSKRLQA
+252 ELASKLSKRLQV
-264 VQNLNGARD
+264 VQNLNGGRD

-284 GIAEWMAARAEAL
+284 GVAEWMAARAEAL

-303 GIQRKST
+303 GIQRKAT

-321 ISAQTGTGKTLAYL
+321 MSAQTGTGKTLAYL
-335 VPAVDQMDFVG
+335 VPTVDQMDFIG
-346 RQMLQIL
+346 RKMLQIL

-363 QTTMLAY
+363 QTTMLTY

-384 QGNMFNYF
+384 RGNMFNYS
-392 GPQGLVVKG
+392 GPQGLIVKG
-401 VFEQRHVADPDPG
+401 VFEQRHVLDPDPE
-414 LATAEIVVGTPDELA
+414 LSTAEIVIGTPEELA
-429 ELKRRGIVEV
+429 ELKRQGVVEV

-451 ALFENHEDAM
+451 ALFENHKEAM

-466 PSPYVPVMETRQ
+466 PSPFVPVMETRQ

-490 FLREVR
+490 FLKDVQEV
-496 EAVPFYDPTIIQTQ
+496 VPFYEPTIIQTQ

-542 GGKGSTSSAE
+542 RGEEEGGSTSLGEA
-552 GASDSSN
+552 ASRSSN
-559 SSSDNSDSRN
+559 DNVGSKN
-569 SSVGGNKR
+569 NSVGGNKR

-620 FVKDAPA
+620 FVKDTPA

-720 VSDEEKESYENVVE
+720 VSDEEKESYENVVD
-734 ELQIKSEEIETIDVE
+734 ELQIKSEEIETIEVE
-749 KMGRGTDDEEEALAQ
+749 KMGRGTDDEEEALSQ

-790 AIEPEVLDYGDGDD
+790 AIEPEVLDYDDEDGED
-804 FDDKEKDE
+804 
-812 K
+812 

>member
-1 MVKIPPRR
+1 M
-9 SLARCDRGAPLEKNE
+9 
-24 NARRRSFANDW
+24 
-35 KRHLRFASSST
+35 SS
-46 RKRKER
+46 
-52 KKRSTGEEVRR
+52 
-63 EDDDYYRAGG
+63 A
-73 DLKRPLARRARSKPS
+73 
-88 SSRAFF
+88 
-94 FARVSHFEAREFWK
+94 
-108 FPPKLESAK
+108 
-117 VNLFNTYTREKGDA
+117 
-131 FIARIFTLPSQ
+131 I
-142 KMLATTRTASSL
+142 
-154 SPLFVAK
+154 
-161 RREAGGGRRRRR
+161 
-173 PSSSLRKSP
+173 
-182 FFFSSGEGCLG
+182 
-193 RRRHH
+193 
-198 ARKVRCC
+198 
-205 SSSSDD
+205 SSSSE
-211 SKGEEEKNDDD
+211 SSEKGREDEEEK
-222 DDAKYDFI
+222 KYDFI
-230 EEISDENLLTTSL
+230 QEISDENLLTTSL
-243 NRAISDEDY
+243 NRAITDEDY
-252 SLAAKLSKRLQA
+252 ELAAKLSKRLQV
-264 VQNLNGARD
+264 VQNLNGGRD

-284 GIAEWMAARAEAL
+284 GVAEWMAARAEAL

-303 GIQRKST
+303 GIQRKAT

-321 ISAQTGTGKTLAYL
+321 MSAQTGTGKTLAYL
-335 VPAVDQMDFVG
+335 VPTVDQMDFVG
-346 RQMLQIL
+346 RKMLQIL

-384 QGNMFNYF
+384 RGNMFNYS
-392 GPQGLVVKG
+392 GPQGLIVKG
-401 VFEQRHVADPDPG
+401 VFEQRHVLDPDPE
-414 LATAEIVVGTPDELA
+414 LSTAEIVIGTPEELA
-429 ELKRRGIVEV
+429 ELKRQGVVEV

-451 ALFENHEDAM
+451 ALFENHKEAM

-466 PSPYVPVMETRQ
+466 PSPFVPVMETRQ

-490 FLREVR
+490 FLKDVQEV
-496 EAVPFYDPTIIQTQ
+496 VPFYEPTIIQTQ

-542 GGKGSTSSAE
+542 RGEEEGGSTSLGEA
-552 GASDSSN
+552 ATKSSN
-559 SSSDNSDSRN
+559 DNVGSKN
-569 SSVGGNKR
+569 NSVGGNKR
-577 LPPNIHHRVLY
+577 LPPNIRHRVLY

-620 FVKDAPA
+620 FVKDTPA

-720 VSDEEKESYENVVE
+720 VSDEEKESYENVVD
-734 ELQIKSEEIETIDVE
+734 ELQIKSEEIETIEVE
-749 KMGRGTDDEEEALAQ
+749 KMGRGTDDEEEALSQ

-790 AIEPEVLDYGDGDD
+790 AIEPEVLDYDDEDGED
-804 FDDKEKDE
+804 
-812 K
+812 

>member
-1 MVKIPPRR
+1 VPIFLCV
-9 SLARCDRGAPLEKNE
+9 SL
-24 NARRRSFANDW
+24 
-35 KRHLRFASSST
+35 
-46 RKRKER
+46 
-52 KKRSTGEEVRR
+52 
-63 EDDDYYRAGG
+63 Y
-73 DLKRPLARRARSKPS
+73 
-88 SSRAFF
+88 
-94 FARVSHFEAREFWK
+94 ARESE
-108 FPPKLESAK
+108 FPPKLERKSK
-117 VNLFNTYTREKGDA
+117 SFLTLSSHTRHSSVA
-131 FIARIFTLPSQ
+131 
-142 KMLATTRTASSL
+142 KMLATTRTARSL

-161 RREAGGGRRRRR
+161 RREAAGGGGGRR
-173 PSSSLRKSP
+173 PSSSSHDARKSP

-198 ARKVRCC
+198 ARKVRSS

-211 SKGEEEKNDDD
+211 SKEEEEKNDDD
-222 DDAKYDFI
+222 DDSKYDFI

-252 SLAAKLSKRLQA
+252 TLAAKLSKRLQA

-451 ALFENHEDAM
+451 ALFENHKDAM

-542 GGKGSTSSAE
+542 GGGGGGGGKGSTSSAE
-552 GASDSSN
+552 GASDISDSSN
-559 SSSDNSDSRN
+559 DNSDSRN

-627 AEIVAGPL
+627 AEVVAGPL

-720 VSDEEKESYENVVE
+720 VSDEEKDSYENVVE

-804 FDDKEKDE
+804 FDDEEKDE

>member
-1 MVKIPPRR
+1 M
-9 SLARCDRGAPLEKNE
+9 
-24 NARRRSFANDW
+24 
-35 KRHLRFASSST
+35 SS
-46 RKRKER
+46 
-52 KKRSTGEEVRR
+52 
-63 EDDDYYRAGG
+63 A
-73 DLKRPLARRARSKPS
+73 
-88 SSRAFF
+88 
-94 FARVSHFEAREFWK
+94 
-108 FPPKLESAK
+108 
-117 VNLFNTYTREKGDA
+117 
-131 FIARIFTLPSQ
+131 I
-142 KMLATTRTASSL
+142 
-154 SPLFVAK
+154 
-161 RREAGGGRRRRR
+161 
-173 PSSSLRKSP
+173 
-182 FFFSSGEGCLG
+182 
-193 RRRHH
+193 
-198 ARKVRCC
+198 
-205 SSSSDD
+205 SSSSE
-211 SKGEEEKNDDD
+211 SSEKGREDEEEK
-222 DDAKYDFI
+222 KYDFI
-230 EEISDENLLTTSL
+230 QEISDENLLTTSL
-243 NRAISDEDY
+243 NRAITDEDY
-252 SLAAKLSKRLQA
+252 ELAAKLSKRLQV
-264 VQNLNGARD
+264 VQNLNGGRD

-284 GIAEWMAARAEAL
+284 GVAEWMAARAEAL

-303 GIQRKST
+303 GIQRKAT

-321 ISAQTGTGKTLAYL
+321 MSAQTGTGKTLAYL
-335 VPAVDQMDFVG
+335 VPTVDQMDFVG
-346 RQMLQIL
+346 RKMLQIL

-384 QGNMFNYF
+384 RGNMFNYS
-392 GPQGLVVKG
+392 GPQGLIVKG
-401 VFEQRHVADPDPG
+401 VFEQRHVLDPDPE
-414 LATAEIVVGTPDELA
+414 LSTAEIVIGTPEELA
-429 ELKRRGIVEV
+429 ELKRQGVVEV

-451 ALFENHEDAM
+451 ALFENHKEAM

-466 PSPYVPVMETRQ
+466 PSPFVPVMETRQ
-478 ICLVGVSIANDS
+478 ICLVGVSIASDS
-490 FLREVR
+490 FLKDVQEV
-496 EAVPFYDPTIIQTQ
+496 VPFYEPTIIQTQ

-542 GGKGSTSSAE
+542 RGEEEGGSTSLGEA
-552 GASDSSN
+552 ATRSSN
-559 SSSDNSDSRN
+559 DNVGSKNN
-569 SSVGGNKR
+569 SVDGNKR
-577 LPPNIHHRVLY
+577 LPPNIRHRVLY

-620 FVKDAPA
+620 FVKDTPA

-720 VSDEEKESYENVVE
+720 VSDEEKESYENVVD
-734 ELQIKSEEIETIDVE
+734 ELQIKSEEIETIEVE
-749 KMGRGTDDEEEALAQ
+749 KMGRGTDDEEEALSQ

-790 AIEPEVLDYGDGDD
+790 AIEPEVLDYDD
-804 FDDKEKDE
+804 EDE
-812 K
+812 ED

>member
-1 MVKIPPRR
+1 M
-9 SLARCDRGAPLEKNE
+9 
-24 NARRRSFANDW
+24 
-35 KRHLRFASSST
+35 SS
-46 RKRKER
+46 
-52 KKRSTGEEVRR
+52 
-63 EDDDYYRAGG
+63 A
-73 DLKRPLARRARSKPS
+73 
-88 SSRAFF
+88 
-94 FARVSHFEAREFWK
+94 
-108 FPPKLESAK
+108 
-117 VNLFNTYTREKGDA
+117 
-131 FIARIFTLPSQ
+131 I
-142 KMLATTRTASSL
+142 
-154 SPLFVAK
+154 
-161 RREAGGGRRRRR
+161 
-173 PSSSLRKSP
+173 
-182 FFFSSGEGCLG
+182 
-193 RRRHH
+193 
-198 ARKVRCC
+198 
-205 SSSSDD
+205 SSSSE
-211 SKGEEEKNDDD
+211 SSEKGREDEEEK
-222 DDAKYDFI
+222 KYDFI
-230 EEISDENLLTTSL
+230 QEISDENLLTTSL
-243 NRAISDEDY
+243 NRAITDEDY
-252 SLAAKLSKRLQA
+252 ELAAKLSKRLQV
-264 VQNLNGARD
+264 VQNLNGGRD

-284 GIAEWMAARAEAL
+284 GVAEWMAARAEAL

-303 GIQRKST
+303 GIQRKAT

-321 ISAQTGTGKTLAYL
+321 MSAQTGTGKTLAYL
-335 VPAVDQMDFVG
+335 VPTVDQMDFVG
-346 RQMLQIL
+346 RKMLQIL

-370 KLTGGSISRGVPGD
+370 RLTGGSISRGVPGD
-384 QGNMFNYF
+384 RGNMFNYS
-392 GPQGLVVKG
+392 GPQGLIVKG
-401 VFEQRHVADPDPG
+401 VFEQRHVLDPDPE
-414 LATAEIVVGTPDELA
+414 LSTAEIVIGTPEELA
-429 ELKRRGIVEV
+429 ELKRQGVVEV

-451 ALFENHEDAM
+451 ALFENHKEAM

-466 PSPYVPVMETRQ
+466 PSPFVPVMETRQ
-478 ICLVGVSIANDS
+478 ICLVGVSIASDS
-490 FLREVR
+490 FLKDVQEV
-496 EAVPFYDPTIIQTQ
+496 VPFYEPTIIQTQ

-542 GGKGSTSSAE
+542 RGEEEGGSTSLGEA
-552 GASDSSN
+552 ATRSSN
-559 SSSDNSDSRN
+559 DNVGSKN
-569 SSVGGNKR
+569 NSVGGNKR
-577 LPPNIHHRVLY
+577 LPPNIRHRVLY

-620 FVKDAPA
+620 FVKDTPA

-720 VSDEEKESYENVVE
+720 VSDEEKESYENVVD
-734 ELQIKSEEIETIDVE
+734 ELQIKSEEIETIEVE
-749 KMGRGTDDEEEALAQ
+749 KMGRGTDDEEEALSQ

-790 AIEPEVLDYGDGDD
+790 AIEPEVLDYDD
-804 FDDKEKDE
+804 EDE
-812 K
+812 ED

>member
-1 MVKIPPRR
+1 M
-9 SLARCDRGAPLEKNE
+9 
-24 NARRRSFANDW
+24 
-35 KRHLRFASSST
+35 SS
-46 RKRKER
+46 
-52 KKRSTGEEVRR
+52 
-63 EDDDYYRAGG
+63 A
-73 DLKRPLARRARSKPS
+73 
-88 SSRAFF
+88 
-94 FARVSHFEAREFWK
+94 
-108 FPPKLESAK
+108 
-117 VNLFNTYTREKGDA
+117 
-131 FIARIFTLPSQ
+131 I
-142 KMLATTRTASSL
+142 
-154 SPLFVAK
+154 
-161 RREAGGGRRRRR
+161 
-173 PSSSLRKSP
+173 
-182 FFFSSGEGCLG
+182 
-193 RRRHH
+193 
-198 ARKVRCC
+198 
-205 SSSSDD
+205 SSSSE
-211 SKGEEEKNDDD
+211 SSEKGREDEEEK
-222 DDAKYDFI
+222 KYDFI
-230 EEISDENLLTTSL
+230 QEISDENLLTTSL
-243 NRAISDEDY
+243 NRAITDEDY
-252 SLAAKLSKRLQA
+252 ELAAKLSKRLQV
-264 VQNLNGARD
+264 VQNLNGGRD

-284 GIAEWMAARAEAL
+284 GVAEWMAARAEAL

-303 GIQRKST
+303 GIQRKAT

-321 ISAQTGTGKTLAYL
+321 MSAQTGTGKTLAYL
-335 VPAVDQMDFVG
+335 VPTVDQMDFVG
-346 RQMLQIL
+346 RKMLQIL

-384 QGNMFNYF
+384 RGNMFNYS
-392 GPQGLVVKG
+392 GPQGLIVKG
-401 VFEQRHVADPDPG
+401 VFEQRHVLDPDPE
-414 LATAEIVVGTPDELA
+414 LSTAEIVIGTPEELT
-429 ELKRRGIVEV
+429 ELKRRGVVEV

-451 ALFENHEDAM
+451 ALFENHKEAM

-466 PSPYVPVMETRQ
+466 PSPFVPVMETRQ

-490 FLREVR
+490 FLKDVQEV
-496 EAVPFYDPTIIQTQ
+496 VPFYEPTIIQTQ

-542 GGKGSTSSAE
+542 RGEEEGGSTSLGEA
-552 GASDSSN
+552 ATRSSN
-559 SSSDNSDSRN
+559 DNVGSKN
-569 SSVGGNKR
+569 NSVGGNKR
-577 LPPNIHHRVLY
+577 LPPNIRHRVLY

-620 FVKDAPA
+620 FVKDTPA

-720 VSDEEKESYENVVE
+720 VSDEEKESYENVVD
-734 ELQIKSEEIETIDVE
+734 ELQIKSEEIETIEVE
-749 KMGRGTDDEEEALAQ
+749 KMGRGTDDEEEALSQ

-790 AIEPEVLDYGDGDD
+790 AIEPEVLDYDD
-804 FDDKEKDE
+804 EDE
-812 K
+812 ED

>member
-1 MVKIPPRR
+1 M
-9 SLARCDRGAPLEKNE
+9 
-24 NARRRSFANDW
+24 
-35 KRHLRFASSST
+35 SS
-46 RKRKER
+46 
-52 KKRSTGEEVRR
+52 
-63 EDDDYYRAGG
+63 A
-73 DLKRPLARRARSKPS
+73 
-88 SSRAFF
+88 
-94 FARVSHFEAREFWK
+94 
-108 FPPKLESAK
+108 
-117 VNLFNTYTREKGDA
+117 
-131 FIARIFTLPSQ
+131 I
-142 KMLATTRTASSL
+142 
-154 SPLFVAK
+154 
-161 RREAGGGRRRRR
+161 
-173 PSSSLRKSP
+173 
-182 FFFSSGEGCLG
+182 
-193 RRRHH
+193 
-198 ARKVRCC
+198 
-205 SSSSDD
+205 SSSSE
-211 SKGEEEKNDDD
+211 SSEKGREDEEEK
-222 DDAKYDFI
+222 KYDFI
-230 EEISDENLLTTSL
+230 QEISDENLLTTSL
-243 NRAISDEDY
+243 NRAITDEDY
-252 SLAAKLSKRLQA
+252 ELAAKLSKRLQV
-264 VQNLNGARD
+264 VQNLNGGRD

-284 GIAEWMAARAEAL
+284 GVAEWMAARAEAL

-303 GIQRKST
+303 GIQRKAT

-321 ISAQTGTGKTLAYL
+321 MSAQTGTGKTLAYL
-335 VPAVDQMDFVG
+335 VPTVDQMDFIG
-346 RQMLQIL
+346 RKMLQIL

-384 QGNMFNYF
+384 RGNMFNYS
-392 GPQGLVVKG
+392 GPQGLIVKG
-401 VFEQRHVADPDPG
+401 VFEQRHVLDPDPE
-414 LATAEIVVGTPDELA
+414 LSTAEIVIGTPEELA
-429 ELKRRGIVEV
+429 ELKRQGVVEV

-451 ALFENHEDAM
+451 ALFENHKEAM

-466 PSPYVPVMETRQ
+466 PSPFVPVMETRQ
-478 ICLVGVSIANDS
+478 ICLVGVSIASDS
-490 FLREVR
+490 FLKDVQEV
-496 EAVPFYDPTIIQTQ
+496 VPFYEPTIIQTQ

-542 GGKGSTSSAE
+542 RGEEEGGSTSLGEA
-552 GASDSSN
+552 ATKSSN
-559 SSSDNSDSRN
+559 DNVGSKN
-569 SSVGGNKR
+569 NSVGGNKR
-577 LPPNIHHRVLY
+577 LPPNIRHRVLY

-620 FVKDAPA
+620 FVKDTPA

-720 VSDEEKESYENVVE
+720 VSDEEKESYENVVD
-734 ELQIKSEEIETIDVE
+734 ELQIKSEEIETIEVE
-749 KMGRGTDDEEEALAQ
+749 KMGRGTDDEEEALSQ

-790 AIEPEVLDYGDGDD
+790 AIEPEVLDYDD
-804 FDDKEKDE
+804 EDE
-812 K
+812 ED

>member
-1 MVKIPPRR
+1 M
-9 SLARCDRGAPLEKNE
+9 
-24 NARRRSFANDW
+24 
-35 KRHLRFASSST
+35 SS
-46 RKRKER
+46 
-52 KKRSTGEEVRR
+52 
-63 EDDDYYRAGG
+63 A
-73 DLKRPLARRARSKPS
+73 
-88 SSRAFF
+88 
-94 FARVSHFEAREFWK
+94 
-108 FPPKLESAK
+108 
-117 VNLFNTYTREKGDA
+117 
-131 FIARIFTLPSQ
+131 I
-142 KMLATTRTASSL
+142 
-154 SPLFVAK
+154 
-161 RREAGGGRRRRR
+161 
-173 PSSSLRKSP
+173 
-182 FFFSSGEGCLG
+182 
-193 RRRHH
+193 
-198 ARKVRCC
+198 
-205 SSSSDD
+205 SSSSE
-211 SKGEEEKNDDD
+211 SSEKGREDEEEK
-222 DDAKYDFI
+222 KYDFI
-230 EEISDENLLTTSL
+230 QEISDENLLTTSL
-243 NRAISDEDY
+243 NRAITDEDY
-252 SLAAKLSKRLQA
+252 ELAAKLSKRLQV
-264 VQNLNGARD
+264 VQNLNGGRD

-284 GIAEWMAARAEAL
+284 GVAEWMAARAEAL

-303 GIQRKST
+303 GIQRKAT

-321 ISAQTGTGKTLAYL
+321 MSAQTGTGKTLAYL
-335 VPAVDQMDFVG
+335 VPTVDQMDFVG
-346 RQMLQIL
+346 RKMLQIL

-363 QTTMLAY
+363 QTTMLTY

-384 QGNMFNYF
+384 RGNMFNYS
-392 GPQGLVVKG
+392 GPQGLIVKG
-401 VFEQRHVADPDPG
+401 VFEQRHVLDPDPE
-414 LATAEIVVGTPDELA
+414 LSTAEIVIGTPEELA
-429 ELKRRGIVEV
+429 ELKRQGVVEV

-451 ALFENHEDAM
+451 ALFENHKEAM

-466 PSPYVPVMETRQ
+466 PSPFVPVMETRQ

-490 FLREVR
+490 FLKDVQEV
-496 EAVPFYDPTIIQTQ
+496 VPFYEPTIIQTQ

-542 GGKGSTSSAE
+542 RGEEEGGSTSLGEA
-552 GASDSSN
+552 ATRSSN
-559 SSSDNSDSRN
+559 DNVGSKN
-569 SSVGGNKR
+569 NSVGGNKR
-577 LPPNIHHRVLY
+577 LPPNIRHRVLY

-620 FVKDAPA
+620 FVKDTPA

-720 VSDEEKESYENVVE
+720 VSDEEKESYENVVD
-734 ELQIKSEEIETIDVE
+734 ELQIKSEEIETIEVE
-749 KMGRGTDDEEEALAQ
+749 KMGRGTDDEEEALSQ

-790 AIEPEVLDYGDGDD
+790 AIEPEVLDYDDEDGED
-804 FDDKEKDE
+804 
-812 K
+812 

>member
-1 MVKIPPRR
+1 M
-9 SLARCDRGAPLEKNE
+9 
-24 NARRRSFANDW
+24 
-35 KRHLRFASSST
+35 SS
-46 RKRKER
+46 
-52 KKRSTGEEVRR
+52 
-63 EDDDYYRAGG
+63 A
-73 DLKRPLARRARSKPS
+73 
-88 SSRAFF
+88 
-94 FARVSHFEAREFWK
+94 
-108 FPPKLESAK
+108 
-117 VNLFNTYTREKGDA
+117 
-131 FIARIFTLPSQ
+131 I
-142 KMLATTRTASSL
+142 
-154 SPLFVAK
+154 
-161 RREAGGGRRRRR
+161 
-173 PSSSLRKSP
+173 
-182 FFFSSGEGCLG
+182 
-193 RRRHH
+193 
-198 ARKVRCC
+198 
-205 SSSSDD
+205 SSSSE
-211 SKGEEEKNDDD
+211 SSEGREEDEDR
-222 DDAKYDFI
+222 KYDFI
-230 EEISDENLLTTSL
+230 QEISDENLLTTSL
-243 NRAISDEDY
+243 NRAITDEDY
-252 SLAAKLSKRLQA
+252 ELAAKLSKRLQV
-264 VQNLNGARD
+264 VQNLNGGRD

-284 GIAEWMAARAEAL
+284 GVAEWMAARAEAL

-303 GIQRKST
+303 GIQRKAT

-321 ISAQTGTGKTLAYL
+321 MSAQTGTGKTLAYL
-335 VPAVDQMDFVG
+335 VPTVDQMDFVG
-346 RQMLQIL
+346 RKMLQIL

-384 QGNMFNYF
+384 RGNMFNYS
-392 GPQGLVVKG
+392 GPQGLIVKG
-401 VFEQRHVADPDPG
+401 VFEQRHVLDPDPE
-414 LATAEIVVGTPDELA
+414 LSTAEIVIGTPEELA
-429 ELKRRGIVEV
+429 ELKRQGVVEV

-451 ALFENHEDAM
+451 ALFENHKEAM

-466 PSPYVPVMETRQ
+466 PSPFVPVMETRQ

-490 FLREVR
+490 FLKDVQEV
-496 EAVPFYDPTIIQTQ
+496 VPFYEPTIIQTQ

-542 GGKGSTSSAE
+542 RGEEEGGSTSLGEA
-552 GASDSSN
+552 ATRSSN
-559 SSSDNSDSRN
+559 DNVGSKN
-569 SSVGGNKR
+569 NSVGGNKR
-577 LPPNIHHRVLY
+577 LPPNIRHRVLY

-620 FVKDAPA
+620 FVKDTPA

-720 VSDEEKESYENVVE
+720 VSDEEKESYENVVD
-734 ELQIKSEEIETIDVE
+734 ELQIKSEEIETIEVE
-749 KMGRGTDDEEEALAQ
+749 KMGRGTDDEEEALSQ

-790 AIEPEVLDYGDGDD
+790 AIEPEVLDYDD
-804 FDDKEKDE
+804 EDE
-812 K
+812 ED

>member
-1 MVKIPPRR
+1 V
-9 SLARCDRGAPLEKNE
+9 
-24 NARRRSFANDW
+24 
-35 KRHLRFASSST
+35 SS
-46 RKRKER
+46 
-52 KKRSTGEEVRR
+52 
-63 EDDDYYRAGG
+63 A
-73 DLKRPLARRARSKPS
+73 
-88 SSRAFF
+88 
-94 FARVSHFEAREFWK
+94 
-108 FPPKLESAK
+108 
-117 VNLFNTYTREKGDA
+117 
-131 FIARIFTLPSQ
+131 I
-142 KMLATTRTASSL
+142 
-154 SPLFVAK
+154 
-161 RREAGGGRRRRR
+161 
-173 PSSSLRKSP
+173 
-182 FFFSSGEGCLG
+182 
-193 RRRHH
+193 
-198 ARKVRCC
+198 
-205 SSSSDD
+205 SSSSE
-211 SKGEEEKNDDD
+211 SSEKGREDEEEK
-222 DDAKYDFI
+222 KYDFI
-230 EEISDENLLTTSL
+230 QEISDENLLTTSL
-243 NRAISDEDY
+243 NRAITDEDY
-252 SLAAKLSKRLQA
+252 ELAAKLSKRLQV
-264 VQNLNGARD
+264 VQNLNGGRD

-284 GIAEWMAARAEAL
+284 GVAEWMAARAEAL

-303 GIQRKST
+303 GIQRKAT

-321 ISAQTGTGKTLAYL
+321 MSAQTGTGKTLAYL
-335 VPAVDQMDFVG
+335 VPTVDQMDFVG
-346 RQMLQIL
+346 RKMLQIL

-384 QGNMFNYF
+384 RGNMFNYS
-392 GPQGLVVKG
+392 GPQGLIVKG
-401 VFEQRHVADPDPG
+401 VFEQRHVLDPDPE
-414 LATAEIVVGTPDELA
+414 LSTAEIVIGTPEELA
-429 ELKRRGIVEV
+429 ELKRQGVVEV

-451 ALFENHEDAM
+451 ALFENHKEAM

-466 PSPYVPVMETRQ
+466 PSPFVPVMETRQ
-478 ICLVGVSIANDS
+478 ICLVGVSIASDS
-490 FLREVR
+490 FLKDVQEV
-496 EAVPFYDPTIIQTQ
+496 VPFYEPTIIQTQ

-542 GGKGSTSSAE
+542 RGEEEGGSTSLGEA
-552 GASDSSN
+552 ATRSSN
-559 SSSDNSDSRN
+559 DNVGSKN
-569 SSVGGNKR
+569 NSVGGNKR
-577 LPPNIHHRVLY
+577 LPPNIRHRVLY

-620 FVKDAPA
+620 FVKDTPA

-720 VSDEEKESYENVVE
+720 VSDEEKESYENVVD
-734 ELQIKSEEIETIDVE
+734 ELQIKSEEIETIEVE
-749 KMGRGTDDEEEALAQ
+749 KMGRGTDDEEEALSQ

-790 AIEPEVLDYGDGDD
+790 AIEPEVLDYDD
-804 FDDKEKDE
+804 EDE
-812 K
+812 ED

>member
-1 MVKIPPRR
+1 M
-9 SLARCDRGAPLEKNE
+9 
-24 NARRRSFANDW
+24 
-35 KRHLRFASSST
+35 SS
-46 RKRKER
+46 
-52 KKRSTGEEVRR
+52 
-63 EDDDYYRAGG
+63 A
-73 DLKRPLARRARSKPS
+73 
-88 SSRAFF
+88 
-94 FARVSHFEAREFWK
+94 
-108 FPPKLESAK
+108 
-117 VNLFNTYTREKGDA
+117 
-131 FIARIFTLPSQ
+131 I
-142 KMLATTRTASSL
+142 
-154 SPLFVAK
+154 
-161 RREAGGGRRRRR
+161 
-173 PSSSLRKSP
+173 
-182 FFFSSGEGCLG
+182 
-193 RRRHH
+193 
-198 ARKVRCC
+198 
-205 SSSSDD
+205 SSSSE
-211 SKGEEEKNDDD
+211 SSEKGREDEEEK
-222 DDAKYDFI
+222 KYDFI
-230 EEISDENLLTTSL
+230 QEISDENLLTTSL
-243 NRAISDEDY
+243 NRAITDEDY
-252 SLAAKLSKRLQA
+252 ELAAKLSKRLQV
-264 VQNLNGARD
+264 VQNLNGGRD

-284 GIAEWMAARAEAL
+284 GVAEWMAARAEAL

-303 GIQRKST
+303 GIQRKAT

-321 ISAQTGTGKTLAYL
+321 MSAQTGTGKTLAYL
-335 VPAVDQMDFVG
+335 VPTVDQMDFVG
-346 RQMLQIL
+346 RKMLQIL

-384 QGNMFNYF
+384 RGNMFNYS
-392 GPQGLVVKG
+392 GPQGLIVKG
-401 VFEQRHVADPDPG
+401 VFEQRHVLDPDPE
-414 LATAEIVVGTPDELA
+414 LSTAEIVIGTPEELT
-429 ELKRRGIVEV
+429 ELKRQGVVEV

-451 ALFENHEDAM
+451 ALFENHKEAM

-466 PSPYVPVMETRQ
+466 PSPFVPVMETRQ

-490 FLREVR
+490 FLKEVQ
-496 EAVPFYDPTIIQTQ
+496 EVVPFYEPTIIQTQ

-542 GGKGSTSSAE
+542 RGEEGGGSTSLGEA
-552 GASDSSN
+552 ATRSSN
-559 SSSDNSDSRN
+559 DNVGSKN
-569 SSVGGNKR
+569 NSVGGNKR
-577 LPPNIHHRVLY
+577 LPPNIRHRVLY

-620 FVKDAPA
+620 FVKDTPA

-720 VSDEEKESYENVVE
+720 VSDEEKESYENVVD
-734 ELQIKSEEIETIDVE
+734 ELQIKSEEIETIEVE
-749 KMGRGTDDEEEALAQ
+749 KMGRGTDDEEEALSQ

-790 AIEPEVLDYGDGDD
+790 AIEPEVLDYDD
-804 FDDKEKDE
+804 EDE
-812 K
+812 ED